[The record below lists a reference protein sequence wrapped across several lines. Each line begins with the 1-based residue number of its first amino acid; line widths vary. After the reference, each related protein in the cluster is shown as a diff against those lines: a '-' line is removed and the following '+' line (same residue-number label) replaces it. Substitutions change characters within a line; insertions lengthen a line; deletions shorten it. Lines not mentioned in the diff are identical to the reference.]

1 MKKRRGILFALG
13 IVLTLSVAV
22 PAVAAENVTG
32 TTVTQDSAENEQEQE
47 APKENSTDAAQIP
60 QIQDEEKS
68 ADAAGAEKE
77 VTPTWEKHKTDGG
90 EAWRLKLG
98 ESTDP
103 DNDGYAHDTVYT
115 NDGKT
120 YCFNEEGDMTTGYVK
135 VDASATDSS
144 ATDPSAVKL
153 DPGLY
158 YFSKE
163 GNDPSTDT
171 LGSMLKDCWAQE
183 ADENGAW
190 HYLGSDGKAVNT
202 GEKAGWQQPEED
214 WYYLKEDGTIDTSK
228 AGWVQ
233 IENVWMKAGKGVA
246 AIQKAGWY
254 QIENRWYMLKN
265 DGSRDTS
272 KVNWQQINGN
282 WYFLKADGS
291 RDTSKTGMQTGIN
304 GKTYFLNAEGVPQNG
319 FQTVNGV
326 AYYFD
331 VQAGTARQLGNN
343 WQQMNGSW
351 YWIENGRVATGWRAI
366 NGKWYY
372 LNPAD
377 GRMLTGFYKDATGQL
392 FYSDGSGAMLST
404 TGWYLMNGTWY
415 WVNGNGSLA
424 TGWIN
429 VGGTWYYMGENGAMK
444 TGWYQ
449 VNGAW
454 YYSNGSGA
462 MQTGWLNRG
471 GTWYY
476 LTGSGAMVE
485 GWAYIGGSWYYMV
498 PGNGAM
504 VGAGWHLIDNSWY
517 YMNGSGAMCSNRWIG
532 NYYVGGSGAML
543 TNTWVGS
550 YWVGADGNWIP
561 NYDPDQ
567 NAKWVQDGNTWYY
580 QRTDGSRITNS
591 WKKINGTWYYFA
603 GSGAMLTGWN
613 VVGGSWYFFNG
624 SGAMQ
629 TGWGQVDGSWY
640 YFGGDGAMKT
650 GWINDGKRN
659 YYLKPN
665 GVWKNILI
673 GVIGNNEAG
682 AATTAAKVREMGVD
696 AVIVTGGYDPSQ
708 YDGIIIPGGG
718 DLDPS
723 RYGQANTGS
732 SNIDNVL
739 DDRQIDAVK
748 RSAEAGKPVLGICK
762 GIQLVNVAFGGTL
775 NQNIGGHMGVWHSA
789 HVVAGGWLSGV
800 YSGSV
805 SVLSYHHQSIRDLA
819 PGFQVDMRAGDGTV
833 EAISNSAKRVYGVQF
848 HPEQMN
854 NDAGNRCMKQFVA
867 ICTN

>member
-1 MKKRRGILFALG
+1 MYVQKNTGGEQMKKRRGILFALG

-32 TTVTQDSAENEQEQE
+32 TTVTQDSAENEQAQK
-47 APKENSTDAAQIP
+47 APKENDTDAAQIP

-68 ADAAGAEKE
+68 ADAAGAEKK
-77 VTPTWEKHKTDGG
+77 VAPTW
-90 EAWRLKLG
+90 
-98 ESTDP
+98 
-103 DNDGYAHDTVYT
+103 TVYT

-120 YCFNEEGDMTTGYVK
+120 YKVYTIDGKTYCINEDGDMTTGYVK
-135 VDASATDSS
+135 VDASATD
-144 ATDPSAVKL
+144 PSAVKF

-190 HYLGSDGKAVNT
+190 HYLGSNGKAVNT
-202 GEKAGWQQPEED
+202 GEKTGWQQPEED

-228 AGWVQ
+228 TGWVQ
-233 IENVWMKAGKGVA
+233 IENVWMKADKGVA
-246 AIQKAGWY
+246 AIQNAGWY

-265 DGSRDTS
+265 DGTRDTS
-272 KVNWQQINGN
+272 KVNWQQINGS

-319 FQTVNGV
+319 FQIVNGV

-331 VQAGTARQLGNN
+331 VQAGTARQLENN

-351 YWIENGRVATGWRAI
+351 YWIENGRVATGWRVI
-366 NGKWYY
+366 KGKWYY

-404 TGWYLMNGTWY
+404 TGWYLLNGTWY

-476 LTGSGAMVE
+476 LTGSGAMAT
-485 GWAYIGGSWYYMV
+485 GWINLGGTWYYLN
-498 PGNGAM
+498 PGNGDMKIGWYQVNGAWYYSNGSGAMQTGWLNRGGTWYYLTGSGAMATGWINLGGTWYYLNPGNGDM
-504 VGAGWHLIDNSWY
+504 VGAGWHLINNKWY
-517 YMNGSGAMCSNRWIG
+517 YFGGSGAMYSNRWIG
-532 NYYVGGSGAML
+532 NYYVGGNGEML

-550 YWVGADGNWIP
+550 YWVGADGKWIP
-561 NYDPDQ
+561 NYDPDA
-567 NAKWVQDGNTWYY
+567 NANWVKSGNTWYY
-580 QRTDGSRITNS
+580 QRPDGSKLTNS
-591 WKKINGTWYYFA
+591 WKRIN
-603 GSGAMLTGWN
+603 
-613 VVGGSWYFFNG
+613 
-624 SGAMQ
+624 
-629 TGWGQVDGSWY
+629 GSWY
-640 YFGGDGAMKT
+640 YFGADGAMTT
-650 GWINDGKRN
+650 GWKYVDGYKFYFGTDGKMVQDVD
-659 YYLKPN
+659 K
-665 GVWKNILI
+665 LI
-673 GVIGNNEAG
+673 GKQSSYKLTVNRVKCQVTVYAANETGNYCIPVKTFTCSVG
-682 AATTAAKVREMGVD
+682 KAATPTHVGTYQTVRKSNPVELMGPSWGKYGTQINAYGDWFHSV
-696 AVIVTGGYDPSQ
+696 ACSNPDP
-708 YDGIIIPGGG
+708 
-718 DLDPS
+718 
-723 RYGQANTGS
+723 T
-732 SNIDNVL
+732 
-739 DDRQIDAVK
+739 
-748 RSAEAGKPVLGICK
+748 
-762 GIQLVNVAFGGTL
+762 
-775 NQNIGGHMGVWHSA
+775 
-789 HVVAGGWLSGV
+789 
-800 YSGSV
+800 YS
-805 SVLSYHHQSIRDLA
+805 LA
-819 PGFQVDMRAGDGTV
+819 
-833 EAISNSAKRVYGVQF
+833 
-848 HPEQMN
+848 
-854 NDAGNRCMKQFVA
+854 AGNYNMLGQPASHGCVRLCVRDAKWIYDNCGLYTTVVVSDTEYTPFDKVPTIKIPAGQNWDPTDTDA
-867 ICTN
+867 RR

>member
-32 TTVTQDSAENEQEQE
+32 TTVTFSAENEQAQE
-47 APKENSTDAAQIP
+47 ASKENDTDAAQIP

-68 ADAAGAEKE
+68 ADAAGAEKK
-77 VTPTWEKHKTDGG
+77 VAPTWEKHKTDGG

-98 ESTDP
+98 ENS
-103 DNDGYAHDTVYT
+103 YAHDTFYI

-120 YCFNEEGDMTTGYVK
+120 YYINKDGDMTTGYVK
-135 VDASATDSS
+135 VDHSATDL
-144 ATDPSAVKL
+144 SAVKF

-190 HYLGSDGKAVNT
+190 HYLGSEGKAENT
-202 GEKAGWQQPEED
+202 GKTGWQQPEED

-228 AGWVQ
+228 TGWVQ
-233 IENVWMKAGKGVA
+233 IENVWMKADKGVA
-246 AIQKAGWY
+246 AIQNAGWY

-265 DGSRDTS
+265 DGTRDTS
-272 KVNWQQINGN
+272 KVNWQQINGS

-331 VQAGTARQLGNN
+331 VQAGTARQLENN

-351 YWIENGRVATGWRAI
+351 YWIENGRVATGWKVI
-366 NGKWYY
+366 KGKWYY

-476 LTGSGAMVE
+476 LTGSGAMAT
-485 GWAYIGGSWYYMV
+485 GWINLGGTWYYLN
-498 PGNGAM
+498 PGNGDM
-504 VGAGWHLIDNSWY
+504 VGAGWHLINNQWY
-517 YMNGSGAMCSNRWIG
+517 YFGGSGAMYSNRWIG
-532 NYYVGGSGAML
+532 NYYVGGNGEML

-550 YWVGADGNWIP
+550 YWVGADGKWIP
-561 NYDPDQ
+561 NYDPDA
-567 NAKWVQDGNTWYY
+567 NANWVKSGNTWYY
-580 QRTDGSRITNS
+580 QRPDGSKLTNS
-591 WKKINGTWYYFA
+591 WKRIN
-603 GSGAMLTGWN
+603 
-613 VVGGSWYFFNG
+613 
-624 SGAMQ
+624 
-629 TGWGQVDGSWY
+629 GSWY
-640 YFGGDGAMKT
+640 YFGADGAMTT
-650 GWINDGKRN
+650 GWKYVDGYKFYFGTDGKMVQDVD
-659 YYLKPN
+659 K
-665 GVWKNILI
+665 LI
-673 GVIGNNEAG
+673 GKQSSYKLTVNRVKCQVTVYAANETGNYCIPVKTFTCSVG
-682 AATTAAKVREMGVD
+682 KAATPTHVGTYQTVRKSNPVELMGPSWGKYGTQINAYGDWFHSV
-696 AVIVTGGYDPSQ
+696 ACSNPDP
-708 YDGIIIPGGG
+708 
-718 DLDPS
+718 
-723 RYGQANTGS
+723 T
-732 SNIDNVL
+732 
-739 DDRQIDAVK
+739 
-748 RSAEAGKPVLGICK
+748 
-762 GIQLVNVAFGGTL
+762 
-775 NQNIGGHMGVWHSA
+775 
-789 HVVAGGWLSGV
+789 
-800 YSGSV
+800 YS
-805 SVLSYHHQSIRDLA
+805 LA
-819 PGFQVDMRAGDGTV
+819 
-833 EAISNSAKRVYGVQF
+833 
-848 HPEQMN
+848 
-854 NDAGNRCMKQFVA
+854 AGNYNMLGQPASHGCVRLCVRDAKWIYDNCGLYTTVVVSDTEYTPFDKVPTIKIPAGQNWDPTDTDA
-867 ICTN
+867 RR

>member
-1 MKKRRGILFALG
+1 MYVRKNTGGEQMKKRRGILFALG
-13 IVLTLSVAV
+13 IVLSLSVAV

-32 TTVTQDSAENEQEQE
+32 TTVTQDSVENEQAQE
-47 APKENSTDAAQIP
+47 ASKENETDAVQIP
-60 QIQDEEKS
+60 QIQDEEKT
-68 ADAAGAEKE
+68 ADADGKEKE
-77 VTPTWEKHKTDGG
+77 VTPTWEKYETENGDV
-90 EAWRLKLG
+90 WRLKLG
-98 ESTDP
+98 ESTPP
-103 DNDGYAHDTVYT
+103 DNDGYARDTVYT
-115 NDGKT
+115 NNGNT
-120 YCFNEEGDMTTGYVK
+120 YYINKDRDMSTGYVK
-135 VDASATDSS
+135 VDDS
-144 ATDPSAVKL
+144 ATDPSADKL
-153 DPGLY
+153 EPGLY

-163 GNDPSTDT
+163 GNDPSADT

-202 GEKAGWQQPEED
+202 GEKAGWQQPEKD

-246 AIQKAGWY
+246 TIQKAGWY

-351 YWIENGRVATGWRAI
+351 YWIENGRVATGWRVI

-449 VNGAW
+449 VKGVW

-476 LTGSGAMVE
+476 LTGSGAMAT
-485 GWAYIGGSWYYMV
+485 GWINLGGTWYYLN
-498 PGNGAM
+498 PGNGDM
-504 VGAGWHLIDNSWY
+504 VGAGWHLINNKWY
-517 YMNGSGAMCSNRWIG
+517 YFGGSGAMYSNRWIG
-532 NYYVGGSGAML
+532 NYYVGGNGEML

-550 YWVGADGNWIP
+550 YWVGADGKWIP
-561 NYDPDQ
+561 NYDPDV
-567 NAKWVQDGNTWYY
+567 NANWVKSGNTWYY
-580 QRTDGSRITNS
+580 QRPDGSKLTNS
-591 WKKINGTWYYFA
+591 WKRIN
-603 GSGAMLTGWN
+603 
-613 VVGGSWYFFNG
+613 
-624 SGAMQ
+624 
-629 TGWGQVDGSWY
+629 GSWY
-640 YFGGDGAMKT
+640 YFGADGAMTT
-650 GWINDGKRN
+650 GWKYVDGYKFYFGTDGKMVQDVD
-659 YYLKPN
+659 K
-665 GVWKNILI
+665 LI
-673 GVIGNNEAG
+673 GKQSSYRITVNRVKCQVTVYAANETGNYCIPVKTFTCSVGKAG
-682 AATTAAKVREMGVD
+682 TPTHAGTYATLKKQNPVELMGPSWGKYGTQINNYGDWFHSVACSNPDPTYALAAGNYNMLGQPASHGCVRLCVRDAKWIYDNCGLYTRVD
-696 AVIVTGGYDPSQ
+696 ISDTEYTPFDKAPTIKIPASQNWDP
-708 YDGIIIPGGG
+708 
-718 DLDPS
+718 
-723 RYGQANTGS
+723 T
-732 SNIDNVL
+732 
-739 DDRQIDAVK
+739 DA
-748 RSAEAGKPVLGICK
+748 
-762 GIQLVNVAFGGTL
+762 
-775 NQNIGGHMGVWHSA
+775 
-789 HVVAGGWLSGV
+789 
-800 YSGSV
+800 
-805 SVLSYHHQSIRDLA
+805 D
-819 PGFQVDMRAGDGTV
+819 
-833 EAISNSAKRVYGVQF
+833 AKR
-848 HPEQMN
+848 
-854 NDAGNRCMKQFVA
+854 
-867 ICTN
+867 

>member
-32 TTVTQDSAENEQEQE
+32 TTVTQDSAENEKKQET
-47 APKENSTDAAQIP
+47 PKENEKDAAQIP

-68 ADAAGAEKE
+68 ADTAGAEKK
-77 VTPTWEKHKTDGG
+77 VAPTWEKHNTNGG

-98 ESTDP
+98 
-103 DNDGYAHDTVYT
+103 DGYSYDTVYIIDGKT
-115 NDGKT
+115 YYVYTIDGKT
-120 YCFNEEGDMTTGYVK
+120 YCINEGGDMTTGYVK
-135 VDASATDSS
+135 VDDSATG
-144 ATDPSAVKL
+144 PE
-153 DPGLY
+153 LY

-190 HYLGSDGKAVNT
+190 HYLGSNGKAENT
-202 GEKAGWQQPEED
+202 GKKTGWQQPEED

-228 AGWVQ
+228 TGWVQ
-233 IENVWMKAGKGVA
+233 IENVWMKADKGVA
-246 AIQKAGWY
+246 AIQNAGWY

-265 DGSRDTS
+265 DGTRDTS
-272 KVNWQQINGN
+272 KVNWQQINGS

-331 VQAGTARQLGNN
+331 VQAGTARQLENN

-351 YWIENGRVATGWRAI
+351 YWIENGRVATGWRVI

-476 LTGSGAMVE
+476 LTGSGAMAT
-485 GWAYIGGSWYYMV
+485 GWINLGGTWYYLN
-498 PGNGAM
+498 PGNGDM
-504 VGAGWHLIDNSWY
+504 VGAGWHLINNKWY
-517 YMNGSGAMCSNRWIG
+517 YFGGSGAMYSHRWIG
-532 NYYVGGSGAML
+532 NYYVGGNGEML

-550 YWVGADGNWIP
+550 YWVGADGKWIP
-561 NYDPDQ
+561 NYDPDA
-567 NAKWVQDGNTWYY
+567 NANWVKSGNTWYY
-580 QRTDGSRITNS
+580 QRPDGSRLTNS
-591 WKKINGTWYYFA
+591 WKRIN
-603 GSGAMLTGWN
+603 
-613 VVGGSWYFFNG
+613 
-624 SGAMQ
+624 
-629 TGWGQVDGSWY
+629 GSWY
-640 YFGGDGAMKT
+640 YFGADGAMTT
-650 GWINDGKRN
+650 GWKYVDGYKFYFGTDGKM
-659 YYLKPN
+659 
-665 GVWKNILI
+665 VQDVDSLI
-673 GVIGNNEAG
+673 GKQSSYKLTVNRVKCQVTAYAANETGNYCIPVKTFTCSVG
-682 AATTAAKVREMGVD
+682 KAATPTHVGTYQTVRKSNPVELMGPSWGKYGTQINAYGDWFHSV
-696 AVIVTGGYDPSQ
+696 ACSNPDP
-708 YDGIIIPGGG
+708 
-718 DLDPS
+718 
-723 RYGQANTGS
+723 T
-732 SNIDNVL
+732 
-739 DDRQIDAVK
+739 
-748 RSAEAGKPVLGICK
+748 
-762 GIQLVNVAFGGTL
+762 
-775 NQNIGGHMGVWHSA
+775 
-789 HVVAGGWLSGV
+789 
-800 YSGSV
+800 YS
-805 SVLSYHHQSIRDLA
+805 LA
-819 PGFQVDMRAGDGTV
+819 
-833 EAISNSAKRVYGVQF
+833 
-848 HPEQMN
+848 
-854 NDAGNRCMKQFVA
+854 AGNYNMLGQPASHGCVRLCVRDAKWIYDNCGLYTTVVVSDTEYTPFDKVPTIKIPAGQNWDPTDTDA
-867 ICTN
+867 RR

>member
-13 IVLTLSVAV
+13 IVLSLSVAV

-32 TTVTQDSAENEQEQE
+32 TTVTQDSVENEQAQE
-47 APKENSTDAAQIP
+47 ASKENETDAAQIP
-60 QIQDEEKS
+60 QIQDEEKT
-68 ADAAGAEKE
+68 ADADGKEKE
-77 VTPTWEKHKTDGG
+77 VTPTWEKYETENGDV
-90 EAWRLKLG
+90 WRLKLG
-98 ESTDP
+98 ESTPP
-103 DNDGYAHDTVYT
+103 DNDGYARDTVYT
-115 NDGKT
+115 NNGNTYYINKDG
-120 YCFNEEGDMTTGYVK
+120 NMSTGYVK
-135 VDASATDSS
+135 VDDS
-144 ATDPSAVKL
+144 ATDPSADKL
-153 DPGLY
+153 EPGLY

-163 GNDPSTDT
+163 GNDPSADT

-202 GEKAGWQQPEED
+202 GEKAGWQQPEKD

-246 AIQKAGWY
+246 TIQKAGWY

-351 YWIENGRVATGWRAI
+351 YWIENGRVATGWRVI
-366 NGKWYY
+366 KGKWYY

-449 VNGAW
+449 VKGVW

-462 MQTGWLNRG
+462 MVTGWLNRG

-476 LTGSGAMVE
+476 LTGSGAMAT
-485 GWAYIGGSWYYMV
+485 GWINLGGTWYYLN
-498 PGNGAM
+498 PGNGDM
-504 VGAGWHLIDNSWY
+504 VGAGWHLINNKWY
-517 YMNGSGAMCSNRWIG
+517 YFGGSGAMYSNRWIG
-532 NYYVGGSGAML
+532 NYYVGGNGEML

-550 YWVGADGNWIP
+550 YWVGADGKWIP
-561 NYDPDQ
+561 NYDPDV
-567 NAKWVQDGNTWYY
+567 NANWVKSGNTWYY
-580 QRTDGSRITNS
+580 QRPDGSKLTNS
-591 WKKINGTWYYFA
+591 WKRIN
-603 GSGAMLTGWN
+603 
-613 VVGGSWYFFNG
+613 
-624 SGAMQ
+624 
-629 TGWGQVDGSWY
+629 GSWY
-640 YFGGDGAMKT
+640 YFGADGAMTT
-650 GWINDGKRN
+650 GWKYVDGYKFYFGTDGKMVQDVD
-659 YYLKPN
+659 K
-665 GVWKNILI
+665 LI
-673 GVIGNNEAG
+673 GKQSSYRITVNRVKCQVTVYAANETGNYCIPVKTFTCSVGKAG
-682 AATTAAKVREMGVD
+682 TPTHAGTYATLKKQNPVELMGPSWGKYGTQINNYGDWFHSVACSNPDPTYALAAGNYNMLGQPASHGCVRLCVRDAKWIYDNCGLYTRVD
-696 AVIVTGGYDPSQ
+696 ISDTEYTPFDKAPTIKIPASQNWDP
-708 YDGIIIPGGG
+708 
-718 DLDPS
+718 
-723 RYGQANTGS
+723 T
-732 SNIDNVL
+732 
-739 DDRQIDAVK
+739 DA
-748 RSAEAGKPVLGICK
+748 
-762 GIQLVNVAFGGTL
+762 
-775 NQNIGGHMGVWHSA
+775 
-789 HVVAGGWLSGV
+789 
-800 YSGSV
+800 
-805 SVLSYHHQSIRDLA
+805 D
-819 PGFQVDMRAGDGTV
+819 
-833 EAISNSAKRVYGVQF
+833 AKR
-848 HPEQMN
+848 
-854 NDAGNRCMKQFVA
+854 
-867 ICTN
+867 

>member
-32 TTVTQDSAENEQEQE
+32 TTVTQDSVENEQEQE
-47 APKENSTDAAQIP
+47 ASKENETDAAQIP

-77 VTPTWEKHKTDGG
+77 VAPTWEKHETENGD
-90 EAWRLKLG
+90 AWRLKLG
-98 ESTDP
+98 ESTPP
-103 DNDGYAHDTVYT
+103 DNDGYARDTVYT
-115 NDGKT
+115 NNGNT
-120 YCFNEEGDMTTGYVK
+120 YYINKDGDMSIGYVK
-135 VDASATDSS
+135 VDDS
-144 ATDPSAVKL
+144 ATDPSADKL
-153 DPGLY
+153 EPGLY

-163 GNDPSTDT
+163 GNDPSADT

-202 GEKAGWQQPEED
+202 GEKAGWQQPEKD

-351 YWIENGRVATGWRAI
+351 YWIENGRVATGWRVI

-449 VNGAW
+449 VKGVW

-462 MQTGWLNRG
+462 MVTGWLNRG

-476 LTGSGAMVE
+476 LTGSGAMAT
-485 GWAYIGGSWYYMV
+485 GWINLGGTWYYLN
-498 PGNGAM
+498 PGNGDM
-504 VGAGWHLIDNSWY
+504 VGAGWHLINNKWY
-517 YMNGSGAMCSNRWIG
+517 YFGGSGAMYSNRWIG
-532 NYYVGGSGAML
+532 NYYVGGNGEML

-550 YWVGADGNWIP
+550 YWVGADGKWIP
-561 NYDPDQ
+561 NYDPDV
-567 NAKWVQDGNTWYY
+567 NANWVKSGNTWYY
-580 QRTDGSRITNS
+580 QRPDGSKLTNS
-591 WKKINGTWYYFA
+591 WKRIN
-603 GSGAMLTGWN
+603 
-613 VVGGSWYFFNG
+613 
-624 SGAMQ
+624 
-629 TGWGQVDGSWY
+629 GSWY
-640 YFGGDGAMKT
+640 YFGADGAMTT
-650 GWINDGKRN
+650 GWKYVDGYKFYFGTDGKMVQDVD
-659 YYLKPN
+659 K
-665 GVWKNILI
+665 LI
-673 GVIGNNEAG
+673 GKQSSYRITVNRVKCQVTVYAANETGNYCIPVKTFTCSVGKAG
-682 AATTAAKVREMGVD
+682 TPTHAGTYATLKKQNPVELMGPSWGKYGTQINNYGDWFHSVACSNPDPTYALAAGNYNMLGQPASHGCVRLCVRDAKWIYDNCGLYTRVD
-696 AVIVTGGYDPSQ
+696 ISDTEYTPFDKAPTIKIPASQNWDP
-708 YDGIIIPGGG
+708 
-718 DLDPS
+718 
-723 RYGQANTGS
+723 T
-732 SNIDNVL
+732 
-739 DDRQIDAVK
+739 DA
-748 RSAEAGKPVLGICK
+748 
-762 GIQLVNVAFGGTL
+762 
-775 NQNIGGHMGVWHSA
+775 
-789 HVVAGGWLSGV
+789 
-800 YSGSV
+800 
-805 SVLSYHHQSIRDLA
+805 D
-819 PGFQVDMRAGDGTV
+819 
-833 EAISNSAKRVYGVQF
+833 AKR
-848 HPEQMN
+848 
-854 NDAGNRCMKQFVA
+854 
-867 ICTN
+867 

>member
-47 APKENSTDAAQIP
+47 APKENNTDAAQIP

-68 ADAAGAEKE
+68 ADAAGAEKK
-77 VTPTWEKHKTDGG
+77 VAPTWEKHKTDGG
-90 EAWRLKLG
+90 EVWRLKLG
-98 ESTDP
+98 ENS
-103 DNDGYAHDTVYT
+103 YAHDTFYT

-120 YCFNEEGDMTTGYVK
+120 YYINKDGDMTTGYVK
-135 VDASATDSS
+135 VDAS

-228 AGWVQ
+228 TGWVQ
-233 IENVWMKAGKGVA
+233 IENVWMKADKGVA
-246 AIQKAGWY
+246 AIQNAGWY

-265 DGSRDTS
+265 DGTRDTS
-272 KVNWQQINGN
+272 KVNWQQINGS

-343 WQQMNGSW
+343 WQQMNGAW
-351 YWIENGRVATGWRAI
+351 YWIENGRVATGWRVI

-476 LTGSGAMVE
+476 LTGSGAMAT
-485 GWAYIGGSWYYMV
+485 GWINLGGTWYYLN
-498 PGNGAM
+498 PGNGDM
-504 VGAGWHLIDNSWY
+504 VGAGWHLINNKWY
-517 YMNGSGAMCSNRWIG
+517 YFGGSGAMYSNRWIG
-532 NYYVGGSGAML
+532 NYYVGGNGEML

-550 YWVGADGNWIP
+550 YWVGADGKWIP
-561 NYDPDQ
+561 NYDPDA
-567 NAKWVQDGNTWYY
+567 NANWVKSGNTWYY
-580 QRTDGSRITNS
+580 QRPDGSKLTNS
-591 WKKINGTWYYFA
+591 WKRIN
-603 GSGAMLTGWN
+603 
-613 VVGGSWYFFNG
+613 
-624 SGAMQ
+624 
-629 TGWGQVDGSWY
+629 GSWY
-640 YFGGDGAMKT
+640 YFGADGAMTT
-650 GWINDGKRN
+650 GWKYVDGYKFYFGTDGKM
-659 YYLKPN
+659 
-665 GVWKNILI
+665 VQDVDSLI
-673 GVIGNNEAG
+673 GKQSSYKLTVNRVKCQVTAYAANETGNYCIPVKTFTCSVG
-682 AATTAAKVREMGVD
+682 KAATPTHVGTYQTLRKSNPVELMGPSWGKYGTQINAYGDWFHSV
-696 AVIVTGGYDPSQ
+696 ACSNPDP
-708 YDGIIIPGGG
+708 
-718 DLDPS
+718 
-723 RYGQANTGS
+723 T
-732 SNIDNVL
+732 
-739 DDRQIDAVK
+739 
-748 RSAEAGKPVLGICK
+748 
-762 GIQLVNVAFGGTL
+762 
-775 NQNIGGHMGVWHSA
+775 
-789 HVVAGGWLSGV
+789 
-800 YSGSV
+800 YS
-805 SVLSYHHQSIRDLA
+805 LA
-819 PGFQVDMRAGDGTV
+819 
-833 EAISNSAKRVYGVQF
+833 
-848 HPEQMN
+848 
-854 NDAGNRCMKQFVA
+854 AGNYNMLGQPASHGCVRLCVRDAKWIYDNCGLYTTVVVSDTEYTPFDKVPTIKIPAGQNWDPTDTDA
-867 ICTN
+867 RR

>member
-1 MKKRRGILFALG
+1 MYVRKNTGGEQMKKRRGILFALG

-32 TTVTQDSAENEQEQE
+32 TTVTQDSVENEQEQE
-47 APKENSTDAAQIP
+47 ASKENETDAAQIP

-77 VTPTWEKHKTDGG
+77 VAPTWEKHKTDGG

-98 ESTDP
+98 ESTAP

-115 NDGKT
+115 NDGKIYYVYTIDGKT
-120 YCFNEEGDMTTGYVK
+120 YCINKDGDMTTGYVK
-135 VDASATDSS
+135 VDASATDPS

-190 HYLGSDGKAVNT
+190 YYLGSDGKTKNT
-202 GEKAGWQQPEED
+202 GEKTGWQQPEED

-228 AGWVQ
+228 TGWVQ
-233 IENVWMKAGKGVA
+233 IENVWMKADKGVA
-246 AIQKAGWY
+246 AIQNAGWY

-265 DGSRDTS
+265 DGTRDTS
-272 KVNWQQINGN
+272 KVNWQQINGS

-319 FQTVNGV
+319 FQIVNGV

-343 WQQMNGSW
+343 WQQMNGAW
-351 YWIENGRVATGWRAI
+351 YWIENGRVATGWRVI

-449 VNGAW
+449 VKGVW

-476 LTGSGAMVE
+476 LTGSGAMAT
-485 GWAYIGGSWYYMV
+485 GWINLGGTWYYLN
-498 PGNGAM
+498 PGNGDM
-504 VGAGWHLIDNSWY
+504 VGAGWHLINNQWY
-517 YMNGSGAMCSNRWIG
+517 YFGGSGAMYSNRWIG
-532 NYYVGGSGAML
+532 NYYVGGNGNML
-543 TNTWVGS
+543 SNTWVGS
-550 YWVGADGNWIP
+550 YWVGADGKWIP
-561 NYDPDQ
+561 NYDPDA
-567 NAKWVQDGNTWYY
+567 NANWVKSGNTWYY
-580 QRTDGSRITNS
+580 QRPDGSKLTNS
-591 WKKINGTWYYFA
+591 WKRIN
-603 GSGAMLTGWN
+603 
-613 VVGGSWYFFNG
+613 
-624 SGAMQ
+624 
-629 TGWGQVDGSWY
+629 GSWY
-640 YFGGDGAMKT
+640 YFGADGAMTT
-650 GWINDGKRN
+650 GWKYVDGYKFYFGTDGKMVQDVD
-659 YYLKPN
+659 K
-665 GVWKNILI
+665 LI
-673 GVIGNNEAG
+673 GKQSSYKLTVNRVKCQVTVYAANETGNYCIPVKTFTCSVG
-682 AATTAAKVREMGVD
+682 KAATPTHVGTYQTVRKSNPVELMGPSWGKYGTQINAYGDWFHSV
-696 AVIVTGGYDPSQ
+696 ACSNPDP
-708 YDGIIIPGGG
+708 
-718 DLDPS
+718 
-723 RYGQANTGS
+723 T
-732 SNIDNVL
+732 
-739 DDRQIDAVK
+739 
-748 RSAEAGKPVLGICK
+748 
-762 GIQLVNVAFGGTL
+762 
-775 NQNIGGHMGVWHSA
+775 
-789 HVVAGGWLSGV
+789 
-800 YSGSV
+800 YS
-805 SVLSYHHQSIRDLA
+805 LA
-819 PGFQVDMRAGDGTV
+819 
-833 EAISNSAKRVYGVQF
+833 
-848 HPEQMN
+848 
-854 NDAGNRCMKQFVA
+854 AGNYNMLGQPASHGCVRLCVRDAKWIYDNCGLYTTVVVSDTEYTPFDKVPTIKIPAGQNWDPTDTDA
-867 ICTN
+867 RR

>member
-449 VNGAW
+449 VKGVW

-462 MQTGWLNRG
+462 MVTGWLNRG

-476 LTGSGAMVE
+476 LTGSGAMAT
-485 GWAYIGGSWYYMV
+485 GWINLGGTWYYLN
-498 PGNGAM
+498 PGNGDM
-504 VGAGWHLIDNSWY
+504 VGAGWHLINNKWY
-517 YMNGSGAMCSNRWIG
+517 YFGGSGAMYSNRWIG
-532 NYYVGGSGAML
+532 NYYVGGNGEML

-550 YWVGADGNWIP
+550 YWVGADGKWIP
-561 NYDPDQ
+561 NYDPDV
-567 NAKWVQDGNTWYY
+567 NANWVKSGNTWYY
-580 QRTDGSRITNS
+580 QRPDGSKLTNS
-591 WKKINGTWYYFA
+591 WKRIN
-603 GSGAMLTGWN
+603 
-613 VVGGSWYFFNG
+613 
-624 SGAMQ
+624 
-629 TGWGQVDGSWY
+629 GSWY
-640 YFGGDGAMKT
+640 YFGADGAMTT
-650 GWINDGKRN
+650 GWKYVDGYKFYFGTDGKMVQDVD
-659 YYLKPN
+659 K
-665 GVWKNILI
+665 LI
-673 GVIGNNEAG
+673 GKQSSYRITVNRVKCQVTVYAANETGNYCIPVKTFTCSVGKAG
-682 AATTAAKVREMGVD
+682 TPTHAGTYATLKKQNPVELMGPSWGKYGTQINNYGDWFHSVACSNPDPTYALAAGNYNMLGQPASHGCVRLCVRDAKWIYDNCGLYTRVD
-696 AVIVTGGYDPSQ
+696 ISDTEYTPFDKAPTIKIPASQNWDP
-708 YDGIIIPGGG
+708 
-718 DLDPS
+718 
-723 RYGQANTGS
+723 T
-732 SNIDNVL
+732 
-739 DDRQIDAVK
+739 DA
-748 RSAEAGKPVLGICK
+748 
-762 GIQLVNVAFGGTL
+762 
-775 NQNIGGHMGVWHSA
+775 
-789 HVVAGGWLSGV
+789 
-800 YSGSV
+800 
-805 SVLSYHHQSIRDLA
+805 D
-819 PGFQVDMRAGDGTV
+819 
-833 EAISNSAKRVYGVQF
+833 AKR
-848 HPEQMN
+848 
-854 NDAGNRCMKQFVA
+854 
-867 ICTN
+867 

>member
-13 IVLTLSVAV
+13 IVLSLSVAV

-32 TTVTQDSAENEQEQE
+32 TTVTQDSVENEQEQE
-47 APKENSTDAAQIP
+47 ASKENETDAAQIP

-77 VTPTWEKHKTDGG
+77 VAPTWEKHKTDGG
-90 EAWRLKLG
+90 EVWRLKLG
-98 ESTDP
+98 ENS
-103 DNDGYAHDTVYT
+103 YAHDTFYT

-120 YCFNEEGDMTTGYVK
+120 YYINKDGDMTTGYVK
-135 VDASATDSS
+135 VDASATDPS

-228 AGWVQ
+228 TGWVQ
-233 IENVWMKAGKGVA
+233 IENVWMKADKGVA
-246 AIQKAGWY
+246 AIQNAGWY

-265 DGSRDTS
+265 DGTRDTS
-272 KVNWQQINGN
+272 KVNWQQINGS

-343 WQQMNGSW
+343 WQQMNGAW
-351 YWIENGRVATGWRAI
+351 YWIENGRVATGWRVI

-404 TGWYLMNGTWY
+404 TGWYLLNGTWY

-429 VGGTWYYMGENGAMK
+429 VGGTWYYLGENGAMK

-476 LTGSGAMVE
+476 LTGSGAMAT
-485 GWAYIGGSWYYMV
+485 GWINLGGTWYYLN
-498 PGNGAM
+498 PGNGDM
-504 VGAGWHLIDNSWY
+504 MGAGWHLINNKWY
-517 YMNGSGAMCSNRWIG
+517 YFGGSGAMYSNRWIG
-532 NYYVGGSGAML
+532 NYYVGGNGDML

-550 YWVGADGNWIP
+550 YWVGADGKWIP
-561 NYDPDQ
+561 NYDPDA
-567 NAKWVQDGNTWYY
+567 NANWVKSGNTWYY
-580 QRTDGSRITNS
+580 QRPDGSKLTNS
-591 WKKINGTWYYFA
+591 WKRIN
-603 GSGAMLTGWN
+603 
-613 VVGGSWYFFNG
+613 
-624 SGAMQ
+624 
-629 TGWGQVDGSWY
+629 GSWY
-640 YFGGDGAMKT
+640 YFGADGAMTT
-650 GWINDGKRN
+650 GWKYVDGYKFYFGTDGKM
-659 YYLKPN
+659 
-665 GVWKNILI
+665 VQDVDSLI
-673 GVIGNNEAG
+673 GKQSSYKLTVNRVKCQVTAYAANETGNYCIPVKTFTCSVG
-682 AATTAAKVREMGVD
+682 KAATPTHVGTYQTLRKSNPVELMGPSWGKYGTQINAYGDWFHSV
-696 AVIVTGGYDPSQ
+696 ACSNPDP
-708 YDGIIIPGGG
+708 
-718 DLDPS
+718 
-723 RYGQANTGS
+723 T
-732 SNIDNVL
+732 
-739 DDRQIDAVK
+739 
-748 RSAEAGKPVLGICK
+748 
-762 GIQLVNVAFGGTL
+762 
-775 NQNIGGHMGVWHSA
+775 
-789 HVVAGGWLSGV
+789 
-800 YSGSV
+800 YS
-805 SVLSYHHQSIRDLA
+805 LA
-819 PGFQVDMRAGDGTV
+819 
-833 EAISNSAKRVYGVQF
+833 
-848 HPEQMN
+848 
-854 NDAGNRCMKQFVA
+854 AGNYNMLGQPASHGCVRLCVRDAKWIYDNCGLYTTVVVSDTEYTPFDKVPTIKIPAGQNWDPTDTDA
-867 ICTN
+867 RR

>member
-32 TTVTQDSAENEQEQE
+32 TTVTQDSVENEQEQE
-47 APKENSTDAAQIP
+47 ASKENETDAAQIP

-77 VTPTWEKHKTDGG
+77 VAPTWEKHETENGD
-90 EAWRLKLG
+90 AWRLKLG
-98 ESTDP
+98 ESTPP
-103 DNDGYAHDTVYT
+103 DNDGYARDTVYT
-115 NDGKT
+115 NNGNT
-120 YCFNEEGDMTTGYVK
+120 YYINKDGDMSIGYVK
-135 VDASATDSS
+135 VDDS
-144 ATDPSAVKL
+144 ATDPSADKL
-153 DPGLY
+153 EPGLY

-163 GNDPSTDT
+163 GNDPSVDT

-202 GEKAGWQQPEED
+202 GEKAGWQQPEKD
-214 WYYLKEDGTIDTSK
+214 WYYLKEEGTIDTSK

-351 YWIENGRVATGWRAI
+351 YWIENGRVATGWRVI

-404 TGWYLMNGTWY
+404 TGWYLLNGTWY

-449 VNGAW
+449 VKGVW

-462 MQTGWLNRG
+462 MVTGWLNRG

-476 LTGSGAMVE
+476 LTGSGAMAT
-485 GWAYIGGSWYYMV
+485 GWINLGGTWYYLN
-498 PGNGAM
+498 PGNGDM
-504 VGAGWHLIDNSWY
+504 VGAGWHLINNKWY
-517 YMNGSGAMCSNRWIG
+517 YFGGSGAMYSNRWIG
-532 NYYVGGSGAML
+532 NYYVGGNGEML

-550 YWVGADGNWIP
+550 YWVGADGKWIP
-561 NYDPDQ
+561 NYDPDV
-567 NAKWVQDGNTWYY
+567 NANWVKSGNTWYY
-580 QRTDGSRITNS
+580 QRPDGSKLTNS
-591 WKKINGTWYYFA
+591 WKRIN
-603 GSGAMLTGWN
+603 
-613 VVGGSWYFFNG
+613 
-624 SGAMQ
+624 
-629 TGWGQVDGSWY
+629 GSWY
-640 YFGGDGAMKT
+640 YFGADGAMTT
-650 GWINDGKRN
+650 GWKYVDGYKFYFGTDGKMVQDVD
-659 YYLKPN
+659 K
-665 GVWKNILI
+665 LI
-673 GVIGNNEAG
+673 GKQSSYRITVNRVKCQVTVYAANETGNYCIPVKTFTCSVGKAG
-682 AATTAAKVREMGVD
+682 TPTHAGTYATLKKQNPVELMGPSWGKYGTQINNYGDWFHSVACSNPDPTYALAAGNYNMLGQPASHGCVRLCVRDAKWIYDNCGLYTRVD
-696 AVIVTGGYDPSQ
+696 ISDTEYTPFDKAPTIKIPASQNWDP
-708 YDGIIIPGGG
+708 
-718 DLDPS
+718 
-723 RYGQANTGS
+723 T
-732 SNIDNVL
+732 
-739 DDRQIDAVK
+739 DA
-748 RSAEAGKPVLGICK
+748 
-762 GIQLVNVAFGGTL
+762 
-775 NQNIGGHMGVWHSA
+775 
-789 HVVAGGWLSGV
+789 
-800 YSGSV
+800 
-805 SVLSYHHQSIRDLA
+805 D
-819 PGFQVDMRAGDGTV
+819 
-833 EAISNSAKRVYGVQF
+833 AKR
-848 HPEQMN
+848 
-854 NDAGNRCMKQFVA
+854 
-867 ICTN
+867 

>member
-1 MKKRRGILFALG
+1 MYVRKNTGGEQMKKRRGILFALG

-60 QIQDEEKS
+60 QIQDEEKT
-68 ADAAGAEKE
+68 ADADGKEKE
-77 VTPTWEKHKTDGG
+77 VTPTWEKYETENGDV
-90 EAWRLKLG
+90 WRLKLG
-98 ESTDP
+98 ESTPP
-103 DNDGYAHDTVYT
+103 DNDGYARDTVYT
-115 NDGKT
+115 NNGNT
-120 YCFNEEGDMTTGYVK
+120 YYINKDGDMSTGYVK
-135 VDASATDSS
+135 VDDS
-144 ATDPSAVKL
+144 ATDPSADKL
-153 DPGLY
+153 EPGLY

-163 GNDPSTDT
+163 GNDPSADT

-202 GEKAGWQQPEED
+202 GEKAGWQQPEKD
-214 WYYLKEDGTIDTSK
+214 WYYLKEDGTIDTS
-228 AGWVQ
+228 
-233 IENVWMKAGKGVA
+233 
-246 AIQKAGWY
+246 KAGWY

-351 YWIENGRVATGWRAI
+351 YWIENGRVATGWRVI

-449 VNGAW
+449 VKGVW

-476 LTGSGAMVE
+476 LTGSGAMAT
-485 GWAYIGGSWYYMV
+485 GWINLGGTWYYLN
-498 PGNGAM
+498 PGNGDM
-504 VGAGWHLIDNSWY
+504 VGAGWHLINNKWY
-517 YMNGSGAMCSNRWIG
+517 YFGGSGAMYSNRWIG
-532 NYYVGGSGAML
+532 NYYVGGNGEML

-550 YWVGADGNWIP
+550 YWVGADGKWIP
-561 NYDPDQ
+561 NYDPDV
-567 NAKWVQDGNTWYY
+567 NANWVKSGNTWYY
-580 QRTDGSRITNS
+580 QRPDGSKLTNS
-591 WKKINGTWYYFA
+591 WKRIN
-603 GSGAMLTGWN
+603 
-613 VVGGSWYFFNG
+613 
-624 SGAMQ
+624 
-629 TGWGQVDGSWY
+629 GSWY
-640 YFGGDGAMKT
+640 YFGADGAMTT
-650 GWINDGKRN
+650 GWKYVDGYKFYFGTDGKMVQDVD
-659 YYLKPN
+659 K
-665 GVWKNILI
+665 LI
-673 GVIGNNEAG
+673 GKQSSYRITVNRVKCQVTVYAANETGNYCIPVKTFTCSVGKAG
-682 AATTAAKVREMGVD
+682 TPTHAGTYATLKKQNPVELMGPSWGKYGTQINNYGDWFHSVACSNPDPTYALAAGNYNMLGQPASHGCVRLCVRDAKWIYDNCGLYTRVD
-696 AVIVTGGYDPSQ
+696 ISDTEYTPFDKAPTIKIPASQNWDP
-708 YDGIIIPGGG
+708 
-718 DLDPS
+718 
-723 RYGQANTGS
+723 T
-732 SNIDNVL
+732 
-739 DDRQIDAVK
+739 DA
-748 RSAEAGKPVLGICK
+748 
-762 GIQLVNVAFGGTL
+762 
-775 NQNIGGHMGVWHSA
+775 
-789 HVVAGGWLSGV
+789 
-800 YSGSV
+800 
-805 SVLSYHHQSIRDLA
+805 D
-819 PGFQVDMRAGDGTV
+819 
-833 EAISNSAKRVYGVQF
+833 AKR
-848 HPEQMN
+848 
-854 NDAGNRCMKQFVA
+854 
-867 ICTN
+867 

>member
-1 MKKRRGILFALG
+1 MKKRRSILFALG

-47 APKENSTDAAQIP
+47 APKENNTDAAQIP

-98 ESTDP
+98 ENTDP

-120 YCFNEEGDMTTGYVK
+120 YYINEDGDMTTGYVK
-135 VDASATDSS
+135 VDDS
-144 ATDPSAVKL
+144 ATDPSADKL
-153 DPGLY
+153 EPGLY

-163 GNDPSTDT
+163 GNDPSADT

-228 AGWVQ
+228 TGWVQ
-233 IENVWMKAGKGVA
+233 IENVWMKADKGVA
-246 AIQKAGWY
+246 AIQNAGWY

-265 DGSRDTS
+265 DGTRDTS
-272 KVNWQQINGN
+272 KVNWQQINGS
-282 WYFLKADGS
+282 WYFLKTDGS

-351 YWIENGRVATGWRAI
+351 YWIENGRVATGWRVI

-404 TGWYLMNGTWY
+404 TGWYLLNGTWY

-476 LTGSGAMVE
+476 LTGSGAMAT
-485 GWAYIGGSWYYMV
+485 GWINLGGTWYYLN
-498 PGNGAM
+498 PGNGDM
-504 VGAGWHLIDNSWY
+504 VGAGWHLINNKWY
-517 YMNGSGAMCSNRWIG
+517 YFGGSGDMYSNRWIG
-532 NYYVGGSGAML
+532 NYYVGGNGEML

-550 YWVGADGNWIP
+550 YWVGADGKWIP
-561 NYDPDQ
+561 NYDPDA
-567 NAKWVQDGNTWYY
+567 NANWVKSGNTWYY
-580 QRTDGSRITNS
+580 QRPDGSKLTNS
-591 WKKINGTWYYFA
+591 WKRIN
-603 GSGAMLTGWN
+603 
-613 VVGGSWYFFNG
+613 
-624 SGAMQ
+624 
-629 TGWGQVDGSWY
+629 GSWY
-640 YFGGDGAMKT
+640 YFGADGAMTT
-650 GWINDGKRN
+650 GWKYVDGYKFYFGTDGKMVQDVD
-659 YYLKPN
+659 K
-665 GVWKNILI
+665 LI
-673 GVIGNNEAG
+673 GKQSSYRITVNRVKCQVTVYAANETGNYCIPVKTFTCSVGKAG
-682 AATTAAKVREMGVD
+682 TPTHAGTYATLKKQNPVELMGPSWGKYGTQINNYGDWFHSVACSNPDPTYALAAGNYNMLGQPASHGCVRLCVRDAKWIYDNCGLYTRVD
-696 AVIVTGGYDPSQ
+696 ISDTEYTPFDKAPTIKIPAGQNWDP
-708 YDGIIIPGGG
+708 
-718 DLDPS
+718 
-723 RYGQANTGS
+723 T
-732 SNIDNVL
+732 
-739 DDRQIDAVK
+739 DA
-748 RSAEAGKPVLGICK
+748 
-762 GIQLVNVAFGGTL
+762 
-775 NQNIGGHMGVWHSA
+775 
-789 HVVAGGWLSGV
+789 
-800 YSGSV
+800 
-805 SVLSYHHQSIRDLA
+805 D
-819 PGFQVDMRAGDGTV
+819 
-833 EAISNSAKRVYGVQF
+833 AKR
-848 HPEQMN
+848 
-854 NDAGNRCMKQFVA
+854 
-867 ICTN
+867 

>member
-1 MKKRRGILFALG
+1 MYVQKNTGGEQMKKRRGILFALG

-60 QIQDEEKS
+60 QIQDEEKT
-68 ADAAGAEKE
+68 ADADGKEKE
-77 VTPTWEKHKTDGG
+77 VTPTWEKYETENGDV
-90 EAWRLKLG
+90 WRLKLG
-98 ESTDP
+98 ESTPP
-103 DNDGYAHDTVYT
+103 DNDGYARDTVYT
-115 NDGKT
+115 NNGNT
-120 YCFNEEGDMTTGYVK
+120 YYINKDGDMSTGYVK
-135 VDASATDSS
+135 VDDS
-144 ATDPSAVKL
+144 ATDPSADKL
-153 DPGLY
+153 EPGLY

-163 GNDPSTDT
+163 GNDPSADT

-202 GEKAGWQQPEED
+202 GEKAGWQQPEKD

-246 AIQKAGWY
+246 TIQKAGWY

-351 YWIENGRVATGWRAI
+351 YWIENGRVATGWRVI

-449 VNGAW
+449 VKGAW

-476 LTGSGAMVE
+476 LTGSGAMAT
-485 GWAYIGGSWYYMV
+485 GWINLGGTWYYLN
-498 PGNGAM
+498 PGNGDM
-504 VGAGWHLIDNSWY
+504 VGAGWHLINNKWY
-517 YMNGSGAMCSNRWIG
+517 YFGGSGAMYSNRWIG
-532 NYYVGGSGAML
+532 NYYVGGNGEML

-550 YWVGADGNWIP
+550 YWVGADGKWIP
-561 NYDPDQ
+561 NYDPDV
-567 NAKWVQDGNTWYY
+567 NANWVKSGNTWYY
-580 QRTDGSRITNS
+580 QRPDGSKLTNS
-591 WKKINGTWYYFA
+591 WKRIN
-603 GSGAMLTGWN
+603 
-613 VVGGSWYFFNG
+613 
-624 SGAMQ
+624 
-629 TGWGQVDGSWY
+629 GSWY
-640 YFGGDGAMKT
+640 YFGADGAMTT
-650 GWINDGKRN
+650 GWKYVDGYKFYFGTDGKMVQDVD
-659 YYLKPN
+659 K
-665 GVWKNILI
+665 LI
-673 GVIGNNEAG
+673 GKQSSYRITVNRVKCQVTVYAANETGNYCIPVKTFTCSVGKAG
-682 AATTAAKVREMGVD
+682 TPTHAGTYATLKKQNPVELMGPSWGKYGTQINNYGDWFHSVACSNPDPTYALAAGNYNMLGQPASHGCVRLCVRDAKWIYDNCGLYTRVD
-696 AVIVTGGYDPSQ
+696 ISDTEYTPFDKAPTIKIPASQNWDP
-708 YDGIIIPGGG
+708 
-718 DLDPS
+718 
-723 RYGQANTGS
+723 T
-732 SNIDNVL
+732 
-739 DDRQIDAVK
+739 DA
-748 RSAEAGKPVLGICK
+748 
-762 GIQLVNVAFGGTL
+762 
-775 NQNIGGHMGVWHSA
+775 
-789 HVVAGGWLSGV
+789 
-800 YSGSV
+800 
-805 SVLSYHHQSIRDLA
+805 D
-819 PGFQVDMRAGDGTV
+819 
-833 EAISNSAKRVYGVQF
+833 AKR
-848 HPEQMN
+848 
-854 NDAGNRCMKQFVA
+854 
-867 ICTN
+867 

>member
-1 MKKRRGILFALG
+1 MKKRKGILFALG
-13 IVLTLSVAV
+13 IVLSLSVAV

-32 TTVTQDSAENEQEQE
+32 TTVTQDSVENEQEQE
-47 APKENSTDAAQIP
+47 ASKQNETDAAQIP

-77 VTPTWEKHKTDGG
+77 VAPTWEKHKTDGG

-98 ESTDP
+98 D
-103 DNDGYAHDTVYT
+103 ARDTFYT

-120 YCFNEEGDMTTGYVK
+120 YYINKDGDMTTGYVK
-135 VDASATDSS
+135 VDAS

-228 AGWVQ
+228 TGWVQ
-233 IENVWMKAGKGVA
+233 IENVWMKADKGVA
-246 AIQKAGWY
+246 AIQNAGWY

-265 DGSRDTS
+265 DGTRDAS
-272 KVNWQQINGN
+272 KVNWQQINGS
-282 WYFLKADGS
+282 WYFLKTDGS

-343 WQQMNGSW
+343 WQQMNGAW
-351 YWIENGRVATGWRAI
+351 YWIENGRVATGWRVI

-476 LTGSGAMVE
+476 LTGSGAMAT
-485 GWAYIGGSWYYMV
+485 GWINLGGTWYYLN
-498 PGNGAM
+498 PGNGDM
-504 VGAGWHLIDNSWY
+504 VGAGWHLINNKWY
-517 YMNGSGAMCSNRWIG
+517 YFGGSGAMYSNRWIG
-532 NYYVGGSGAML
+532 NYYVGGNGEML

-550 YWVGADGNWIP
+550 YWVGADGKWIP
-561 NYDPDQ
+561 NYDPDA
-567 NAKWVQDGNTWYY
+567 NANWVKSGNTWYY
-580 QRTDGSRITNS
+580 QRPDGSKLTNS
-591 WKKINGTWYYFA
+591 WKRIN
-603 GSGAMLTGWN
+603 
-613 VVGGSWYFFNG
+613 
-624 SGAMQ
+624 
-629 TGWGQVDGSWY
+629 GSWY
-640 YFGGDGAMKT
+640 YFGADGAMTT
-650 GWINDGKRN
+650 GWKYVDGYKFYFGTDGKM
-659 YYLKPN
+659 
-665 GVWKNILI
+665 VQDVDSLI
-673 GVIGNNEAG
+673 GKQSSYKLTVNRVKCQVTAYAANETGNYCIPVKTFTCSVG
-682 AATTAAKVREMGVD
+682 KAATPTHVGTYQTLRKSNPVELMGPSWGKYGTQINAYGDWFHSV
-696 AVIVTGGYDPSQ
+696 ACSNPDP
-708 YDGIIIPGGG
+708 
-718 DLDPS
+718 
-723 RYGQANTGS
+723 T
-732 SNIDNVL
+732 
-739 DDRQIDAVK
+739 
-748 RSAEAGKPVLGICK
+748 
-762 GIQLVNVAFGGTL
+762 
-775 NQNIGGHMGVWHSA
+775 
-789 HVVAGGWLSGV
+789 
-800 YSGSV
+800 YS
-805 SVLSYHHQSIRDLA
+805 LA
-819 PGFQVDMRAGDGTV
+819 
-833 EAISNSAKRVYGVQF
+833 
-848 HPEQMN
+848 
-854 NDAGNRCMKQFVA
+854 AGNYNMLGQPASHGCVRLCVRDAKWIYDNCGLYTTVVVSDTEYTPFDKVPTIKIPAGQNWDPTDTDA
-867 ICTN
+867 RR

>member
-13 IVLTLSVAV
+13 IVLSLSVAV

-32 TTVTQDSAENEQEQE
+32 TTVTQDSVENEQAQE
-47 APKENSTDAAQIP
+47 ASKENETDAAQIP
-60 QIQDEEKS
+60 QIQDEEKT
-68 ADAAGAEKE
+68 ADADGKEKE
-77 VTPTWEKHKTDGG
+77 VTPTWEKYETENGDV
-90 EAWRLKLG
+90 WRLKLG
-98 ESTDP
+98 ESTPP
-103 DNDGYAHDTVYT
+103 DNDGYARDTVYT
-115 NDGKT
+115 NNGNT
-120 YCFNEEGDMTTGYVK
+120 YYINKDRDMSTGYVK
-135 VDASATDSS
+135 VDDS
-144 ATDPSAVKL
+144 ATDPSADKL
-153 DPGLY
+153 EPGLY

-163 GNDPSTDT
+163 GNDPSADT

-202 GEKAGWQQPEED
+202 GEKAGWQQPEKD

-246 AIQKAGWY
+246 TIQKAGWY

-351 YWIENGRVATGWRAI
+351 YWIENGRVATGWRVI

-449 VNGAW
+449 VKGVW

-476 LTGSGAMVE
+476 LTGSGAMAT
-485 GWAYIGGSWYYMV
+485 GWINLGGTWYYLN
-498 PGNGAM
+498 PGNGDM
-504 VGAGWHLIDNSWY
+504 VGAGWHLINNKWY
-517 YMNGSGAMCSNRWIG
+517 YFGGSGAMYSNRWIG
-532 NYYVGGSGAML
+532 NYYVGGNGEML

-550 YWVGADGNWIP
+550 YWVGADGKWIP
-561 NYDPDQ
+561 NYDPDV
-567 NAKWVQDGNTWYY
+567 NANWVKSGNTWYY
-580 QRTDGSRITNS
+580 QRPDGSKLTNS
-591 WKKINGTWYYFA
+591 WKRIN
-603 GSGAMLTGWN
+603 
-613 VVGGSWYFFNG
+613 
-624 SGAMQ
+624 
-629 TGWGQVDGSWY
+629 GSWY
-640 YFGGDGAMKT
+640 YFGADGAMTT
-650 GWINDGKRN
+650 GWKYVDGYKFYFGTDGKMVQDVD
-659 YYLKPN
+659 K
-665 GVWKNILI
+665 LI
-673 GVIGNNEAG
+673 GKQSSYRITVNRVKCQVTVYAAHEPGNYCIPVKTFTCSVGKAG
-682 AATTAAKVREMGVD
+682 TPTHAGTYATLKKQNPVELMGPSWGKYGTQINNYGDWFHSVACSNPDPTYALAAGNYNMLGQPASHGCVRLCVRDAKWIYDNCGLYTRVD
-696 AVIVTGGYDPSQ
+696 ISDTEYTPFDKAPTIKIPAGQNWDP
-708 YDGIIIPGGG
+708 
-718 DLDPS
+718 
-723 RYGQANTGS
+723 T
-732 SNIDNVL
+732 
-739 DDRQIDAVK
+739 DA
-748 RSAEAGKPVLGICK
+748 
-762 GIQLVNVAFGGTL
+762 
-775 NQNIGGHMGVWHSA
+775 
-789 HVVAGGWLSGV
+789 
-800 YSGSV
+800 
-805 SVLSYHHQSIRDLA
+805 D
-819 PGFQVDMRAGDGTV
+819 
-833 EAISNSAKRVYGVQF
+833 AKR
-848 HPEQMN
+848 
-854 NDAGNRCMKQFVA
+854 
-867 ICTN
+867 

>member
-60 QIQDEEKS
+60 QIQDEEKT
-68 ADAAGAEKE
+68 ADADGKEKE
-77 VTPTWEKHKTDGG
+77 VTPTWEKYETENGDV
-90 EAWRLKLG
+90 WRLKLG
-98 ESTDP
+98 ESTPP
-103 DNDGYAHDTVYT
+103 DNDGYARDTVYT
-115 NDGKT
+115 NNGNT
-120 YCFNEEGDMTTGYVK
+120 YYINKDGDMSTGYVK
-135 VDASATDSS
+135 VDDS
-144 ATDPSAVKL
+144 ATDPSADKL
-153 DPGLY
+153 EPGLY

-163 GNDPSTDT
+163 GNDPSADT

-202 GEKAGWQQPEED
+202 GEKAGWQQPEKD

-246 AIQKAGWY
+246 TIQKAGWY

-351 YWIENGRVATGWRAI
+351 YWIENGRVATGWRVI

-449 VNGAW
+449 VKGVW

-462 MQTGWLNRG
+462 MQTGWLNHG

-476 LTGSGAMVE
+476 LTGSGAMAT
-485 GWAYIGGSWYYMV
+485 GWINLGGTWYYLN
-498 PGNGAM
+498 PGNGDM
-504 VGAGWHLIDNSWY
+504 VGAGWHLINNKWY
-517 YMNGSGAMCSNRWIG
+517 YFGGSGAMYSNRWIG
-532 NYYVGGSGAML
+532 NYYVGGNGEML

-550 YWVGADGNWIP
+550 YWVGADGKWIP
-561 NYDPDQ
+561 NYDPDV
-567 NAKWVQDGNTWYY
+567 NANWVKSGNTWYY
-580 QRTDGSRITNS
+580 QRPDGSKLTNS
-591 WKKINGTWYYFA
+591 WKRIN
-603 GSGAMLTGWN
+603 
-613 VVGGSWYFFNG
+613 
-624 SGAMQ
+624 
-629 TGWGQVDGSWY
+629 GSWY
-640 YFGGDGAMKT
+640 YFGADGAMTT
-650 GWINDGKRN
+650 GWKYVDGYKFYFGTDGKMVQDVD
-659 YYLKPN
+659 K
-665 GVWKNILI
+665 LI
-673 GVIGNNEAG
+673 GKQSSYRITVNRVKCQVTVYAANETGNYCIPVKTFTCSVGKAG
-682 AATTAAKVREMGVD
+682 TPTHAGTYATLKKQNPVELMGPSWGKYGTQINNYGDWFHSVACSNPDPTYALAAGNYNMLGQPASHGCVRLCVRDAKWIYDNCGLYTRVD
-696 AVIVTGGYDPSQ
+696 ISDTEYTPFDKAPTIKIPASQNWDP
-708 YDGIIIPGGG
+708 
-718 DLDPS
+718 
-723 RYGQANTGS
+723 T
-732 SNIDNVL
+732 
-739 DDRQIDAVK
+739 DA
-748 RSAEAGKPVLGICK
+748 
-762 GIQLVNVAFGGTL
+762 
-775 NQNIGGHMGVWHSA
+775 
-789 HVVAGGWLSGV
+789 
-800 YSGSV
+800 
-805 SVLSYHHQSIRDLA
+805 D
-819 PGFQVDMRAGDGTV
+819 
-833 EAISNSAKRVYGVQF
+833 AKR
-848 HPEQMN
+848 
-854 NDAGNRCMKQFVA
+854 
-867 ICTN
+867 

>member
-1 MKKRRGILFALG
+1 MYVRKNTGGEQMKKRRGILFALG
-13 IVLTLSVAV
+13 IVLSLSVAV

-32 TTVTQDSAENEQEQE
+32 TTVTQDSVENEQAQE
-47 APKENSTDAAQIP
+47 ASKENETDAAQIP
-60 QIQDEEKS
+60 QIQDEEKT
-68 ADAAGAEKE
+68 ADADGKEKE
-77 VTPTWEKHKTDGG
+77 VTPTWEKYETENGDV
-90 EAWRLKLG
+90 WRLKLG
-98 ESTDP
+98 ESTPP
-103 DNDGYAHDTVYT
+103 DNDGYARDTVYT
-115 NDGKT
+115 NNGNTYYINKDG
-120 YCFNEEGDMTTGYVK
+120 NMSTGYVK
-135 VDASATDSS
+135 VDDS
-144 ATDPSAVKL
+144 ATDPSADKL
-153 DPGLY
+153 EPGLY

-163 GNDPSTDT
+163 GNDPSADT

-202 GEKAGWQQPEED
+202 GEKAGWQQPEKD

-246 AIQKAGWY
+246 TIQKAGWY

-351 YWIENGRVATGWRAI
+351 YWIENGRVATGWRVI

-449 VNGAW
+449 VKGVW

-476 LTGSGAMVE
+476 LTGSGAMAT
-485 GWAYIGGSWYYMV
+485 GWINLGGTWYYLN
-498 PGNGAM
+498 PSNGDM
-504 VGAGWHLIDNSWY
+504 VGAGWHLINNKWY
-517 YMNGSGAMCSNRWIG
+517 YFDGSGAMYSNRWIG
-532 NYYVGGSGAML
+532 NYYVGGNGEML

-550 YWVGADGNWIP
+550 YWVGADGKWIP
-561 NYDPDQ
+561 NYDPDV
-567 NAKWVQDGNTWYY
+567 NANWVKSGNTWYY
-580 QRTDGSRITNS
+580 QRPDGSKLTNS
-591 WKKINGTWYYFA
+591 WKRIN
-603 GSGAMLTGWN
+603 
-613 VVGGSWYFFNG
+613 
-624 SGAMQ
+624 
-629 TGWGQVDGSWY
+629 GSWY
-640 YFGGDGAMKT
+640 YFGADGAMTT
-650 GWINDGKRN
+650 GWKYVDGYKFYFGTDGKMVQDVD
-659 YYLKPN
+659 K
-665 GVWKNILI
+665 LI
-673 GVIGNNEAG
+673 GKQSSYRITVNRVKCQVTVYAANETGNYCIPVKTFTCSVGKAG
-682 AATTAAKVREMGVD
+682 TPTHAGTYATLKKQNPVELMGPSWGKYGTQINNYGDWFHSVACSNPDPTYALAAGNYNMLGQPASHGCVRLCVRDAKWIYDNCGLYTRVD
-696 AVIVTGGYDPSQ
+696 ISDTEYTPFDKAPTIKIPASQNWDP
-708 YDGIIIPGGG
+708 
-718 DLDPS
+718 
-723 RYGQANTGS
+723 T
-732 SNIDNVL
+732 
-739 DDRQIDAVK
+739 DA
-748 RSAEAGKPVLGICK
+748 
-762 GIQLVNVAFGGTL
+762 
-775 NQNIGGHMGVWHSA
+775 
-789 HVVAGGWLSGV
+789 
-800 YSGSV
+800 
-805 SVLSYHHQSIRDLA
+805 D
-819 PGFQVDMRAGDGTV
+819 
-833 EAISNSAKRVYGVQF
+833 AKR
-848 HPEQMN
+848 
-854 NDAGNRCMKQFVA
+854 
-867 ICTN
+867 

>member
-13 IVLTLSVAV
+13 IVLSLSVAV

-32 TTVTQDSAENEQEQE
+32 TTVTQDSVENEQAQE
-47 APKENSTDAAQIP
+47 ASKENETDAAQIP
-60 QIQDEEKS
+60 QIQDEEKT
-68 ADAAGAEKE
+68 ADADGKEKE
-77 VTPTWEKHKTDGG
+77 VTPTWEKYETENGDV
-90 EAWRLKLG
+90 WRLKLG
-98 ESTDP
+98 ESTPP
-103 DNDGYAHDTVYT
+103 DNDGYARDTVYT
-115 NDGKT
+115 NNGNTYYINKDG
-120 YCFNEEGDMTTGYVK
+120 NMSTGYVK
-135 VDASATDSS
+135 VDDS
-144 ATDPSAVKL
+144 ATDPSADKL
-153 DPGLY
+153 EPGLY

-163 GNDPSTDT
+163 GNDPSADT

-202 GEKAGWQQPEED
+202 GEKAGWQQPEKD
-214 WYYLKEDGTIDTSK
+214 WYYLKEDGTIDTS
-228 AGWVQ
+228 
-233 IENVWMKAGKGVA
+233 
-246 AIQKAGWY
+246 KAGWY

-351 YWIENGRVATGWRAI
+351 YWIENGRVATGWRVI

-449 VNGAW
+449 VKGVW

-462 MQTGWLNRG
+462 MVTGWLNRG

-476 LTGSGAMVE
+476 LTGSGAMAT
-485 GWAYIGGSWYYMV
+485 GWINLGGTWYYLN
-498 PGNGAM
+498 PGNGDM
-504 VGAGWHLIDNSWY
+504 VGAGWHLINNKWY
-517 YMNGSGAMCSNRWIG
+517 YFGGSGAMYSNRWIG
-532 NYYVGGSGAML
+532 NYYVGGNGEML

-550 YWVGADGNWIP
+550 YWVGADGKWIP
-561 NYDPDQ
+561 NYDPDV
-567 NAKWVQDGNTWYY
+567 NANWVKSGNTWYY
-580 QRTDGSRITNS
+580 QRPDGSKLTNS
-591 WKKINGTWYYFA
+591 WKRIN
-603 GSGAMLTGWN
+603 
-613 VVGGSWYFFNG
+613 
-624 SGAMQ
+624 
-629 TGWGQVDGSWY
+629 GSWY
-640 YFGGDGAMKT
+640 YFGADGAMTT
-650 GWINDGKRN
+650 GWKYVDGYKFYFGTDGKMVQDVD
-659 YYLKPN
+659 K
-665 GVWKNILI
+665 LI
-673 GVIGNNEAG
+673 GKQSSYRITVNRVKCQVTVYAANETGNYCIPVKTFTCSVGKAG
-682 AATTAAKVREMGVD
+682 TPTHAGTYATLKKQNPVELMGPSWGKYGTQINNYGDWFHSVACSNPDPTYALAAGNYNMLGQPASHGCVRLCVRDAKWIYDNCGLYTRVD
-696 AVIVTGGYDPSQ
+696 ISDTEYTPFDKAPTIKIPASQNWDP
-708 YDGIIIPGGG
+708 
-718 DLDPS
+718 
-723 RYGQANTGS
+723 T
-732 SNIDNVL
+732 
-739 DDRQIDAVK
+739 DA
-748 RSAEAGKPVLGICK
+748 
-762 GIQLVNVAFGGTL
+762 
-775 NQNIGGHMGVWHSA
+775 
-789 HVVAGGWLSGV
+789 
-800 YSGSV
+800 
-805 SVLSYHHQSIRDLA
+805 D
-819 PGFQVDMRAGDGTV
+819 
-833 EAISNSAKRVYGVQF
+833 AKR
-848 HPEQMN
+848 
-854 NDAGNRCMKQFVA
+854 
-867 ICTN
+867 

>member
-60 QIQDEEKS
+60 QIQDEEKT
-68 ADAAGAEKE
+68 ADADGKEKE
-77 VTPTWEKHKTDGG
+77 VTPTWEKYETENGDV
-90 EAWRLKLG
+90 WRLKLG
-98 ESTDP
+98 ESTPP
-103 DNDGYAHDTVYT
+103 DNDGYARDTVYT
-115 NDGKT
+115 NNGNT
-120 YCFNEEGDMTTGYVK
+120 YYINKDGDMSTGYVK
-135 VDASATDSS
+135 VDDS
-144 ATDPSAVKL
+144 ATDPSADKL
-153 DPGLY
+153 EPGLY

-163 GNDPSTDT
+163 GNDPSADT

-202 GEKAGWQQPEED
+202 GEKAGWQQPEKD

-246 AIQKAGWY
+246 TIQKAGWY

-351 YWIENGRVATGWRAI
+351 YWIENGRVATGWRVI

-449 VNGAW
+449 VKGVW

-476 LTGSGAMVE
+476 LTGSGAMAT
-485 GWAYIGGSWYYMV
+485 GWINLGGTWYYLNS
-498 PGNGAM
+498 GNGDM
-504 VGAGWHLIDNSWY
+504 VGAGWHLINNKWY
-517 YMNGSGAMCSNRWIG
+517 YFGGSGAMYSNRWIG
-532 NYYVGGSGAML
+532 NYYVGGNGEML

-550 YWVGADGNWIP
+550 YWVGADGKWIP
-561 NYDPDQ
+561 NYDPDV
-567 NAKWVQDGNTWYY
+567 NANWVKSGNTWYY
-580 QRTDGSRITNS
+580 QRPDGSKLTNS
-591 WKKINGTWYYFA
+591 WKRIN
-603 GSGAMLTGWN
+603 
-613 VVGGSWYFFNG
+613 
-624 SGAMQ
+624 
-629 TGWGQVDGSWY
+629 GSWY
-640 YFGGDGAMKT
+640 YFGADGAMTT
-650 GWINDGKRN
+650 GWKYVDGYKFYFGTDGKMVQDVD
-659 YYLKPN
+659 K
-665 GVWKNILI
+665 LI
-673 GVIGNNEAG
+673 GKQSSYRITVNRVKCQVTVYAANETGNYCIPVKTFTCSVGKAG
-682 AATTAAKVREMGVD
+682 TPTHAGTYATLKKQNPVELMGPSWGKYGTQINNYGDWFHSVACSNPDPTYALAAGNYNMLGQPASHGCVRLCVRDAKWIYDNCGLYTRVD
-696 AVIVTGGYDPSQ
+696 ISDTEYTPFDKAPTIKIPASQNWDP
-708 YDGIIIPGGG
+708 
-718 DLDPS
+718 
-723 RYGQANTGS
+723 T
-732 SNIDNVL
+732 
-739 DDRQIDAVK
+739 DA
-748 RSAEAGKPVLGICK
+748 
-762 GIQLVNVAFGGTL
+762 
-775 NQNIGGHMGVWHSA
+775 
-789 HVVAGGWLSGV
+789 
-800 YSGSV
+800 
-805 SVLSYHHQSIRDLA
+805 D
-819 PGFQVDMRAGDGTV
+819 
-833 EAISNSAKRVYGVQF
+833 AKR
-848 HPEQMN
+848 
-854 NDAGNRCMKQFVA
+854 
-867 ICTN
+867 

>member
-13 IVLTLSVAV
+13 IVLSLSVAV

-32 TTVTQDSAENEQEQE
+32 TTVTQDSVENEQAQE
-47 APKENSTDAAQIP
+47 ASKENETDAAQIP
-60 QIQDEEKS
+60 QIQDEEKT

-77 VTPTWEKHKTDGG
+77 VAPTWEKHETENGD
-90 EAWRLKLG
+90 AWRLKLG
-98 ESTDP
+98 ESTPP
-103 DNDGYAHDTVYT
+103 DNDGYARDTVYT
-115 NDGKT
+115 NNGNT
-120 YCFNEEGDMTTGYVK
+120 YYINKDGDMSIGYVK
-135 VDASATDSS
+135 VDDS
-144 ATDPSAVKL
+144 ATDPSADKL
-153 DPGLY
+153 EPGLY

-163 GNDPSTDT
+163 GNDPSVDT

-202 GEKAGWQQPEED
+202 GEKAGWQQPEKD

-282 WYFLKADGS
+282 WDFLKADGS

-351 YWIENGRVATGWRAI
+351 YWIENGRVATGWRVI

-404 TGWYLMNGTWY
+404 TGWYLLNGTWY

-449 VNGAW
+449 VKGVW

-462 MQTGWLNRG
+462 MVTGWLNRG

-476 LTGSGAMVE
+476 LTGSGAMAT
-485 GWAYIGGSWYYMV
+485 GWINLGGTWYYLN
-498 PGNGAM
+498 PGNGDM
-504 VGAGWHLIDNSWY
+504 VGAGWHLINNKWY
-517 YMNGSGAMCSNRWIG
+517 YFGGSGAMYSNRWIG
-532 NYYVGGSGAML
+532 NYYVGGNGEML

-550 YWVGADGNWIP
+550 YWVGADGKWIP
-561 NYDPDQ
+561 NYDPDV
-567 NAKWVQDGNTWYY
+567 NANWVKSGNTWYY
-580 QRTDGSRITNS
+580 QRPDGSKLTNS
-591 WKKINGTWYYFA
+591 WKRIN
-603 GSGAMLTGWN
+603 
-613 VVGGSWYFFNG
+613 
-624 SGAMQ
+624 
-629 TGWGQVDGSWY
+629 GSWY
-640 YFGGDGAMKT
+640 YFGADGAMTT
-650 GWINDGKRN
+650 GWKYVDGYKFYFGTDGKMVQDVD
-659 YYLKPN
+659 K
-665 GVWKNILI
+665 LI
-673 GVIGNNEAG
+673 GKQSSYRITVNRVKCQVTVYAANETGNYCIPVKTFTCSVGKAG
-682 AATTAAKVREMGVD
+682 TPTHAGTYATLKKQNPVELMGPSWGKYGTQINNYGDWFHSVACSNPDPTYALAAGNYNMLGQPASHGCVRLCVRDAKWIYDNCGLYTRVD
-696 AVIVTGGYDPSQ
+696 ISDTEYTPFDKAPTIKIPASQNWDP
-708 YDGIIIPGGG
+708 
-718 DLDPS
+718 
-723 RYGQANTGS
+723 T
-732 SNIDNVL
+732 
-739 DDRQIDAVK
+739 DA
-748 RSAEAGKPVLGICK
+748 
-762 GIQLVNVAFGGTL
+762 
-775 NQNIGGHMGVWHSA
+775 
-789 HVVAGGWLSGV
+789 
-800 YSGSV
+800 
-805 SVLSYHHQSIRDLA
+805 D
-819 PGFQVDMRAGDGTV
+819 
-833 EAISNSAKRVYGVQF
+833 AKR
-848 HPEQMN
+848 
-854 NDAGNRCMKQFVA
+854 
-867 ICTN
+867 

>member
-1 MKKRRGILFALG
+1 MKKRRSILFALG

-22 PAVAAENVTG
+22 PTIAAENVTG

-47 APKENSTDAAQIP
+47 ASKENETDAAQIP
-60 QIQDEEKS
+60 QIQDEEKT
-68 ADAAGAEKE
+68 ADADGKEKE
-77 VTPTWEKHKTDGG
+77 VTPTWEKYETENGD
-90 EAWRLKLG
+90 AWRLKLG
-98 ESTDP
+98 ESTPP
-103 DNDGYAHDTVYT
+103 DNDGYARDTVYT
-115 NDGKT
+115 NNGNT
-120 YCFNEEGDMTTGYVK
+120 YYINKDGDMSTGYVK
-135 VDASATDSS
+135 ADDS
-144 ATDPSAVKL
+144 ATDPSADKL
-153 DPGLY
+153 EPGLY

-163 GNDPSTDT
+163 GNDPSADT

-228 AGWVQ
+228 TGWVQ
-233 IENVWMKAGKGVA
+233 IENVWMKADKGVA
-246 AIQKAGWY
+246 AIQNAGWY

-272 KVNWQQINGN
+272 KVNWQQINGS
-282 WYFLKADGS
+282 WYFLKTDGS

-351 YWIENGRVATGWRAI
+351 YWIENGRVATGWRVI

-404 TGWYLMNGTWY
+404 TGWYLLNGTWY

-449 VNGAW
+449 VKGAW

-476 LTGSGAMVE
+476 LTGSGAMAT
-485 GWAYIGGSWYYMV
+485 GWINLGGTWYYLN
-498 PGNGAM
+498 PGNGDM
-504 VGAGWHLIDNSWY
+504 VGAGWHLINNKWY
-517 YMNGSGAMCSNRWIG
+517 YFGGSGAMYSNRWIG
-532 NYYVGGSGAML
+532 NYYVGGNGEML
-543 TNTWVGS
+543 SNTWVGS
-550 YWVGADGNWIP
+550 YWVGADGKWIP
-561 NYDPDQ
+561 NYDPDA
-567 NAKWVQDGNTWYY
+567 NANWVKSGNTWYY
-580 QRTDGSRITNS
+580 QRPDGSKLTNS
-591 WKKINGTWYYFA
+591 WKRIN
-603 GSGAMLTGWN
+603 
-613 VVGGSWYFFNG
+613 
-624 SGAMQ
+624 
-629 TGWGQVDGSWY
+629 GSWY
-640 YFGGDGAMKT
+640 YFGADGAMTT
-650 GWINDGKRN
+650 GWKYVDGYKFYFGTDGKMVQDVD
-659 YYLKPN
+659 K
-665 GVWKNILI
+665 LI
-673 GVIGNNEAG
+673 GKQSSYRITVNRVKCQVTVYAANETGNYCIPVKTFTCSVGKAG
-682 AATTAAKVREMGVD
+682 TPTHAGTYATLKKQNPVELMGPSWGKYGTQINNYGDWFHSVACSNPDPTYALAAGNYNMLGQPASHGCVRLCVRDAKWIYDNCGLYTRVD
-696 AVIVTGGYDPSQ
+696 ISDTEYTPFDKAPTIKIPAGQNWDP
-708 YDGIIIPGGG
+708 
-718 DLDPS
+718 
-723 RYGQANTGS
+723 T
-732 SNIDNVL
+732 
-739 DDRQIDAVK
+739 DA
-748 RSAEAGKPVLGICK
+748 
-762 GIQLVNVAFGGTL
+762 
-775 NQNIGGHMGVWHSA
+775 
-789 HVVAGGWLSGV
+789 
-800 YSGSV
+800 
-805 SVLSYHHQSIRDLA
+805 D
-819 PGFQVDMRAGDGTV
+819 
-833 EAISNSAKRVYGVQF
+833 AKR
-848 HPEQMN
+848 
-854 NDAGNRCMKQFVA
+854 
-867 ICTN
+867 

>member
-1 MKKRRGILFALG
+1 MYVRKNTGGAQMKKRRGILFALG

-32 TTVTQDSAENEQEQE
+32 TTVTQDSVENEQEQE
-47 APKENSTDAAQIP
+47 ASKENETDAAQIP

-77 VTPTWEKHKTDGG
+77 VAPTWEKHETENGD
-90 EAWRLKLG
+90 AWRLKLG
-98 ESTDP
+98 ESTPP
-103 DNDGYAHDTVYT
+103 DNDGYARDTVYT
-115 NDGKT
+115 NNGNT
-120 YCFNEEGDMTTGYVK
+120 YYINKDGDMSIGYVK
-135 VDASATDSS
+135 VDDS
-144 ATDPSAVKL
+144 ATDPSADKL
-153 DPGLY
+153 EPGLY

-163 GNDPSTDT
+163 GNDPSVDT

-202 GEKAGWQQPEED
+202 GEKAGWQQPEKD

-351 YWIENGRVATGWRAI
+351 YWIENGRVATGWRVI

-404 TGWYLMNGTWY
+404 TGWYLLNGTWY

-449 VNGAW
+449 VKGVW

-462 MQTGWLNRG
+462 MVTGWLNRG

-476 LTGSGAMVE
+476 LTGSGAMAT
-485 GWAYIGGSWYYMV
+485 GWINLGGTWYYLN
-498 PGNGAM
+498 PGNGDM
-504 VGAGWHLIDNSWY
+504 VGAGWHLINNKWY
-517 YMNGSGAMCSNRWIG
+517 YFGGSGAMYSNRWIG
-532 NYYVGGSGAML
+532 NYYVGGNGEML

-550 YWVGADGNWIP
+550 YWVGADGKWIP
-561 NYDPDQ
+561 NYDPDV
-567 NAKWVQDGNTWYY
+567 NANWVKSGNTWYY
-580 QRTDGSRITNS
+580 QRPDGSKLTNS
-591 WKKINGTWYYFA
+591 WKRIN
-603 GSGAMLTGWN
+603 
-613 VVGGSWYFFNG
+613 
-624 SGAMQ
+624 
-629 TGWGQVDGSWY
+629 GSWY
-640 YFGGDGAMKT
+640 YFGADGVMTT
-650 GWINDGKRN
+650 GWKYVDGYKFYFGTDGKMVQDVD
-659 YYLKPN
+659 K
-665 GVWKNILI
+665 LI
-673 GVIGNNEAG
+673 GKQSSYRITVNRVKCQVTVYAANETGNYCIPVKTFTCSVGKAG
-682 AATTAAKVREMGVD
+682 TPTHAGTYATLKKQNPVELMGPSWGKYGTQINNYGDWFHSVACSNPDPTYALAAGNYNMLGQPASHGCVRLCVRDAKWIYDNCGLYTRVD
-696 AVIVTGGYDPSQ
+696 ISDTEYTPFDKAPTIKIPASQNWDP
-708 YDGIIIPGGG
+708 
-718 DLDPS
+718 
-723 RYGQANTGS
+723 T
-732 SNIDNVL
+732 
-739 DDRQIDAVK
+739 DA
-748 RSAEAGKPVLGICK
+748 
-762 GIQLVNVAFGGTL
+762 
-775 NQNIGGHMGVWHSA
+775 
-789 HVVAGGWLSGV
+789 
-800 YSGSV
+800 
-805 SVLSYHHQSIRDLA
+805 D
-819 PGFQVDMRAGDGTV
+819 
-833 EAISNSAKRVYGVQF
+833 AKR
-848 HPEQMN
+848 
-854 NDAGNRCMKQFVA
+854 
-867 ICTN
+867 

>member
-13 IVLTLSVAV
+13 IVLSLSVAV

-32 TTVTQDSAENEQEQE
+32 TTVTQDSVENEQAQE
-47 APKENSTDAAQIP
+47 ASKENETDAAQIP
-60 QIQDEEKS
+60 QIQDEEKT
-68 ADAAGAEKE
+68 ADADGKEKE
-77 VTPTWEKHKTDGG
+77 VTPTWEKYETENGDV
-90 EAWRLKLG
+90 WRLKLG
-98 ESTDP
+98 ESTPP
-103 DNDGYAHDTVYT
+103 DNDGYARDTVYT
-115 NDGKT
+115 NNGNT
-120 YCFNEEGDMTTGYVK
+120 YYINKDGDMSTGYVK
-135 VDASATDSS
+135 VDDS
-144 ATDPSAVKL
+144 ATDPSADKL
-153 DPGLY
+153 EPGLY

-163 GNDPSTDT
+163 GNDPSADT

-202 GEKAGWQQPEED
+202 GEKAGWQQPEKD

-246 AIQKAGWY
+246 TIQKAGWY

-351 YWIENGRVATGWRAI
+351 YWIENGRVATGWRVI

-424 TGWIN
+424 TGWLN
-429 VGGTWYYMGENGAMK
+429 RGGTWYYMGENGAMK

-449 VNGAW
+449 VKGVW

-476 LTGSGAMVE
+476 LTGSGAMAT
-485 GWAYIGGSWYYMV
+485 GWINLGGTWYYLN
-498 PGNGAM
+498 PGNGDM
-504 VGAGWHLIDNSWY
+504 VGAGWHLINNKWY
-517 YMNGSGAMCSNRWIG
+517 YFGGSGAMYSNRWIG
-532 NYYVGGSGAML
+532 NYYVGGNGEML

-550 YWVGADGNWIP
+550 YWVGADGKWIP
-561 NYDPDQ
+561 NYDPDV
-567 NAKWVQDGNTWYY
+567 NANWVKSGNTWYY
-580 QRTDGSRITNS
+580 QRPDGSKLTNS
-591 WKKINGTWYYFA
+591 WKRIN
-603 GSGAMLTGWN
+603 
-613 VVGGSWYFFNG
+613 
-624 SGAMQ
+624 
-629 TGWGQVDGSWY
+629 GSWY
-640 YFGGDGAMKT
+640 YFGADGAMTT
-650 GWINDGKRN
+650 GWKYVDGYKFYFGTDGKMVQDVD
-659 YYLKPN
+659 K
-665 GVWKNILI
+665 LI
-673 GVIGNNEAG
+673 GKQSSYRITVNRVKCQVTVYAANETGNYCIPVKTFTCSVGKAG
-682 AATTAAKVREMGVD
+682 TPTHAGTYATLKKQNPVELMGPSWGKYGTQINNYGDWFHSVACSNPDPTYALAAGNYNMLGQPASHGCVRLCVRDAKWIYDNCGLYTRVD
-696 AVIVTGGYDPSQ
+696 ISDTEYTPFDKAPTIKIPASQNWDP
-708 YDGIIIPGGG
+708 
-718 DLDPS
+718 
-723 RYGQANTGS
+723 T
-732 SNIDNVL
+732 
-739 DDRQIDAVK
+739 DA
-748 RSAEAGKPVLGICK
+748 
-762 GIQLVNVAFGGTL
+762 
-775 NQNIGGHMGVWHSA
+775 
-789 HVVAGGWLSGV
+789 
-800 YSGSV
+800 
-805 SVLSYHHQSIRDLA
+805 D
-819 PGFQVDMRAGDGTV
+819 
-833 EAISNSAKRVYGVQF
+833 AKR
-848 HPEQMN
+848 
-854 NDAGNRCMKQFVA
+854 
-867 ICTN
+867 

>member
-1 MKKRRGILFALG
+1 MKKRRSILFALG

-32 TTVTQDSAENEQEQE
+32 TTVTQDFAENEKEQE
-47 APKENSTDAAQIP
+47 APKENETDAVPISQR
-60 QIQDEEKS
+60 QDEEKS
-68 ADAAGAEKE
+68 ADADGEEKE
-77 VTPTWEKHKTDGG
+77 VTPTWEKYETEDGD
-90 EAWRLKLG
+90 AWRLKLG
-98 ESTDP
+98 ESTAP
-103 DNDGYAHDTVYT
+103 DNGYAHDTVYT
-115 NDGKT
+115 NEGKT
-120 YCFNEEGDMTTGYVK
+120 YYINKNGDMTTGYVK
-135 VDASATDSS
+135 VDESATAD
-144 ATDPSAVKL
+144 KL
-153 DPGLY
+153 EPGLY

-202 GEKAGWQQPEED
+202 GEKAGWQKPEED

-233 IENVWMKAGKGVA
+233 IENVWMKADKGVA
-246 AIQKAGWY
+246 AIQNAGWY

-265 DGSRDTS
+265 DGTRDTS
-272 KVNWQQINGN
+272 KVDWQQINGS
-282 WYFLKADGS
+282 WYFLKTDGS

-351 YWIENGRVATGWRAI
+351 YWIENGRVATGWRVI

-392 FYSDGSGAMLST
+392 FYSDGSGAMLTT

-476 LTGSGAMVE
+476 LTGSGAMAT
-485 GWAYIGGSWYYMV
+485 GWINLGGTWYYLN
-498 PGNGAM
+498 PGNGDM
-504 VGAGWHLIDNSWY
+504 VGAGWHLINNKWY
-517 YMNGSGAMCSNRWIG
+517 YF
-532 NYYVGGSGAML
+532 GGSGAMYS
-543 TNTWVGS
+543 NRW
-550 YWVGADGNWIP
+550 
-561 NYDPDQ
+561 
-567 NAKWVQDGNTWYY
+567 K
-580 QRTDGSRITNS
+580 RIN
-591 WKKINGTWYYFA
+591 
-603 GSGAMLTGWN
+603 
-613 VVGGSWYFFNG
+613 
-624 SGAMQ
+624 
-629 TGWGQVDGSWY
+629 GSWY
-640 YFGGDGAMKT
+640 YFGADGAMTT
-650 GWINDGKRN
+650 GWKYVDGYKFYFGTDGKMVQDVD
-659 YYLKPN
+659 K
-665 GVWKNILI
+665 LI
-673 GVIGNNEAG
+673 GKQSSYKLTVNRVKCQVTVYAANETGNYCIPVKTFTCSVG
-682 AATTAAKVREMGVD
+682 KAATPTHVGTYQTVRKSNPVELMGPSWGKYGTQINAYGDWFHSV
-696 AVIVTGGYDPSQ
+696 ACSNPDP
-708 YDGIIIPGGG
+708 
-718 DLDPS
+718 
-723 RYGQANTGS
+723 T
-732 SNIDNVL
+732 
-739 DDRQIDAVK
+739 
-748 RSAEAGKPVLGICK
+748 
-762 GIQLVNVAFGGTL
+762 
-775 NQNIGGHMGVWHSA
+775 
-789 HVVAGGWLSGV
+789 
-800 YSGSV
+800 YS
-805 SVLSYHHQSIRDLA
+805 LA
-819 PGFQVDMRAGDGTV
+819 
-833 EAISNSAKRVYGVQF
+833 
-848 HPEQMN
+848 
-854 NDAGNRCMKQFVA
+854 AGNYNMLGQPASHGCVRLCVRDAKWIYDNCGLYTTVVVSDTEYTPFDKVPTIKIPAGQNWDPTDTDA
-867 ICTN
+867 RR

>member
-32 TTVTQDSAENEQEQE
+32 TQDSAENEQAQE
-47 APKENSTDAAQIP
+47 ASKENETDAAQIP

-77 VTPTWEKHKTDGG
+77 VAPTWEKYKTDGG
-90 EAWRLKLG
+90 EVWRLKLG
-98 ESTDP
+98 
-103 DNDGYAHDTVYT
+103 DGYPYDTVYIIDGKT
-115 NDGKT
+115 YYVYTIDGKT
-120 YCFNEEGDMTTGYVK
+120 YCINEGGDMATGYVK
-135 VDASATDSS
+135 VDDSATG
-144 ATDPSAVKL
+144 PE
-153 DPGLY
+153 LY

-171 LGSMLKDCWAQE
+171 HGSMLKDCWAQE

-228 AGWVQ
+228 TGWVQ
-233 IENVWMKAGKGVA
+233 IENVWMKADKGVA

-265 DGSRDTS
+265 DGTRDTS
-272 KVNWQQINGN
+272 KVNWQQINGS

-351 YWIENGRVATGWRAI
+351 YWIENGRVATGWRVI

-449 VNGAW
+449 VKGVW

-476 LTGSGAMVE
+476 LTGSGAMAT
-485 GWAYIGGSWYYMV
+485 GWINLGGTWYYLN
-498 PGNGAM
+498 PGNGDM
-504 VGAGWHLIDNSWY
+504 VGAGWHLINNKWY
-517 YMNGSGAMCSNRWIG
+517 YFGGSGAMYSNRWIG
-532 NYYVGGSGAML
+532 NYYVGGNGEML

-550 YWVGADGNWIP
+550 YWVGADGKWIP
-561 NYDPDQ
+561 NYDPDV
-567 NAKWVQDGNTWYY
+567 NANWVKSENTWYY
-580 QRTDGSRITNS
+580 QRPDGSKLTNS
-591 WKKINGTWYYFA
+591 WKRIN
-603 GSGAMLTGWN
+603 
-613 VVGGSWYFFNG
+613 
-624 SGAMQ
+624 
-629 TGWGQVDGSWY
+629 GSWY
-640 YFGGDGAMKT
+640 YFGADGAMTT
-650 GWINDGKRN
+650 GWKYVDGYKFYFGTDGKMVQDVD
-659 YYLKPN
+659 K
-665 GVWKNILI
+665 LI
-673 GVIGNNEAG
+673 GKQSSYRITVNRVKCQVTVYAANETGNYCIPVKTFTCSVGKAG
-682 AATTAAKVREMGVD
+682 TPTHAGTYATLKKQNPVELMGPSWGKYGTQINNYGDWFHSVACSNPDPTYALAAGNYNMLGQPASHGCVRLCVRDAKWIYDNCGLYTRVD
-696 AVIVTGGYDPSQ
+696 ISDTEYTPFDKAPTIKIPASQNWDP
-708 YDGIIIPGGG
+708 
-718 DLDPS
+718 
-723 RYGQANTGS
+723 T
-732 SNIDNVL
+732 
-739 DDRQIDAVK
+739 DA
-748 RSAEAGKPVLGICK
+748 
-762 GIQLVNVAFGGTL
+762 
-775 NQNIGGHMGVWHSA
+775 
-789 HVVAGGWLSGV
+789 
-800 YSGSV
+800 
-805 SVLSYHHQSIRDLA
+805 D
-819 PGFQVDMRAGDGTV
+819 
-833 EAISNSAKRVYGVQF
+833 AKR
-848 HPEQMN
+848 
-854 NDAGNRCMKQFVA
+854 
-867 ICTN
+867 

>member
-1 MKKRRGILFALG
+1 MYVRKNTGGAQMKKRRGILFALG

-32 TTVTQDSAENEQEQE
+32 TTVTQDSVENEQAQE
-47 APKENSTDAAQIP
+47 ASKENETDAAQIP
-60 QIQDEEKS
+60 QIQDEEKT
-68 ADAAGAEKE
+68 ADADGKEKE
-77 VTPTWEKHKTDGG
+77 VTPTWEKYETENGDV
-90 EAWRLKLG
+90 WRLKLG
-98 ESTDP
+98 ESTPP
-103 DNDGYAHDTVYT
+103 DNDGYARDTVYT
-115 NDGKT
+115 NNGNTYYINKDG
-120 YCFNEEGDMTTGYVK
+120 NMSTGYVK
-135 VDASATDSS
+135 VDDS
-144 ATDPSAVKL
+144 ATDPSADKL
-153 DPGLY
+153 EPGLY

-163 GNDPSTDT
+163 GNDPSADT

-202 GEKAGWQQPEED
+202 GEKAGWQQPEKD

-246 AIQKAGWY
+246 TIQKAGWY

-351 YWIENGRVATGWRAI
+351 YWIENGRVATGWRVI

-404 TGWYLMNGTWY
+404 TGWYLLNGTWY

-449 VNGAW
+449 VKGVW

-462 MQTGWLNRG
+462 MVTGWLNRG

-476 LTGSGAMVE
+476 LTGSGAMAT
-485 GWAYIGGSWYYMV
+485 GWINLGGTWYYLN
-498 PGNGAM
+498 PGNGDM
-504 VGAGWHLIDNSWY
+504 VGAGWHLINNKWY
-517 YMNGSGAMCSNRWIG
+517 YFGGSGAMYSNRWIG
-532 NYYVGGSGAML
+532 NYYVGGNGEML

-550 YWVGADGNWIP
+550 YWVGADGKWIP
-561 NYDPDQ
+561 NYDPDV
-567 NAKWVQDGNTWYY
+567 NANWVKSGNTWYY
-580 QRTDGSRITNS
+580 QRPDGSKLTNS
-591 WKKINGTWYYFA
+591 WKRIN
-603 GSGAMLTGWN
+603 
-613 VVGGSWYFFNG
+613 
-624 SGAMQ
+624 
-629 TGWGQVDGSWY
+629 GSWY
-640 YFGGDGAMKT
+640 YFGADGAMTT
-650 GWINDGKRN
+650 GWKYVDGYKFYFGTDGKMVQDVD
-659 YYLKPN
+659 K
-665 GVWKNILI
+665 LI
-673 GVIGNNEAG
+673 GKQSSYRITVNRVKCQVTVYAANETGNYCIPVKTFTCSVGKAG
-682 AATTAAKVREMGVD
+682 TPTHAGTYATLKKQNPVELMGPSWGKYGTQINNYGDWFHSVACSNPDPTYALAAGNYNMLGQPASHGCVRLCVRDAKWIYDNCGLYTRVD
-696 AVIVTGGYDPSQ
+696 ISDTEYTPFDKAPTIKIPASQNWDP
-708 YDGIIIPGGG
+708 
-718 DLDPS
+718 
-723 RYGQANTGS
+723 T
-732 SNIDNVL
+732 
-739 DDRQIDAVK
+739 DA
-748 RSAEAGKPVLGICK
+748 
-762 GIQLVNVAFGGTL
+762 
-775 NQNIGGHMGVWHSA
+775 
-789 HVVAGGWLSGV
+789 
-800 YSGSV
+800 
-805 SVLSYHHQSIRDLA
+805 D
-819 PGFQVDMRAGDGTV
+819 
-833 EAISNSAKRVYGVQF
+833 AKR
-848 HPEQMN
+848 
-854 NDAGNRCMKQFVA
+854 
-867 ICTN
+867 

>member
-1 MKKRRGILFALG
+1 MKKRRSILFALG

-47 APKENSTDAAQIP
+47 ASKENETDAAQIP
-60 QIQDEEKS
+60 QIQDEEKT
-68 ADAAGAEKE
+68 ADADGKEKE
-77 VTPTWEKHKTDGG
+77 VTPTWEKYETENGD
-90 EAWRLKLG
+90 AWRLKLG
-98 ESTDP
+98 ESTPP
-103 DNDGYAHDTVYT
+103 DNDGYARDTVYT
-115 NDGKT
+115 NNGNT
-120 YCFNEEGDMTTGYVK
+120 YYINKDGDMSTGYVK
-135 VDASATDSS
+135 VDDS
-144 ATDPSAVKL
+144 ATDPSADKL
-153 DPGLY
+153 EPGLY

-163 GNDPSTDT
+163 GNDPSADT

-228 AGWVQ
+228 TGWVQ
-233 IENVWMKAGKGVA
+233 IENVWMKADKGVA
-246 AIQKAGWY
+246 AIQNAGWY

-265 DGSRDTS
+265 DGSRDIS
-272 KVNWQQINGN
+272 KVNWQQINGS
-282 WYFLKADGS
+282 WYFLKTDGS

-351 YWIENGRVATGWRAI
+351 YWIENGRVATGWRVI

-404 TGWYLMNGTWY
+404 TGWYLLNGTWY

-476 LTGSGAMVE
+476 LTGSGAMAT
-485 GWAYIGGSWYYMV
+485 GWINLGGTWYYLN
-498 PGNGAM
+498 PGNGDM
-504 VGAGWHLIDNSWY
+504 VGAGWHLINNKWY
-517 YMNGSGAMCSNRWIG
+517 YFGGSGAMYSNRWIG
-532 NYYVGGSGAML
+532 NYYVGGNGEML

-550 YWVGADGNWIP
+550 YWVGADGKWIP
-561 NYDPDQ
+561 NYDPDA
-567 NAKWVQDGNTWYY
+567 NANWVKSGNTWYY
-580 QRTDGSRITNS
+580 QRPDGSKLTNS
-591 WKKINGTWYYFA
+591 WKRIN
-603 GSGAMLTGWN
+603 
-613 VVGGSWYFFNG
+613 
-624 SGAMQ
+624 
-629 TGWGQVDGSWY
+629 GSWY
-640 YFGGDGAMKT
+640 YFGADGAMTT
-650 GWINDGKRN
+650 GWKYVDGYKFYFGTDGKMVQDVD
-659 YYLKPN
+659 K
-665 GVWKNILI
+665 LI
-673 GVIGNNEAG
+673 GKQSSYRITVNRVKCQVTVYAANETGNYCIPVKTFTCSVGKAG
-682 AATTAAKVREMGVD
+682 TPTHAGTYATLKKQNPVELMGPSWGKYGTQINNYGDWFHSVACSNPDPTYALAAGNYNMLGQPASHGCVRLCVRDAKWIYDNCGLYTRVD
-696 AVIVTGGYDPSQ
+696 ISDTEYTPFDKAPTIKIPAGQNWDP
-708 YDGIIIPGGG
+708 
-718 DLDPS
+718 
-723 RYGQANTGS
+723 T
-732 SNIDNVL
+732 
-739 DDRQIDAVK
+739 DA
-748 RSAEAGKPVLGICK
+748 
-762 GIQLVNVAFGGTL
+762 
-775 NQNIGGHMGVWHSA
+775 
-789 HVVAGGWLSGV
+789 
-800 YSGSV
+800 
-805 SVLSYHHQSIRDLA
+805 D
-819 PGFQVDMRAGDGTV
+819 
-833 EAISNSAKRVYGVQF
+833 AKR
-848 HPEQMN
+848 
-854 NDAGNRCMKQFVA
+854 
-867 ICTN
+867 

>member
-60 QIQDEEKS
+60 QIQDEEKT
-68 ADAAGAEKE
+68 ADADGKEKE
-77 VTPTWEKHKTDGG
+77 VTPTWEKYETENGDV
-90 EAWRLKLG
+90 WRLKLG
-98 ESTDP
+98 ESTPP
-103 DNDGYAHDTVYT
+103 DNDGYARDTVYT
-115 NDGKT
+115 NNGNT
-120 YCFNEEGDMTTGYVK
+120 YYINKDGDMSTGYVK
-135 VDASATDSS
+135 VDDS
-144 ATDPSAVKL
+144 ATDPSADKL
-153 DPGLY
+153 GPGLY

-163 GNDPSTDT
+163 GNDPSADT

-202 GEKAGWQQPEED
+202 GEKAGWQQPEKD

-246 AIQKAGWY
+246 TIQKAGWY

-351 YWIENGRVATGWRAI
+351 YWIENGRVATGWRVI

-449 VNGAW
+449 VKGVW

-476 LTGSGAMVE
+476 LTGSGAMAT
-485 GWAYIGGSWYYMV
+485 GWINLGGTWYYLN
-498 PGNGAM
+498 PGNGDM
-504 VGAGWHLIDNSWY
+504 VGAGWHLINNKWY
-517 YMNGSGAMCSNRWIG
+517 YFGGSGAMYSNRWIG
-532 NYYVGGSGAML
+532 NYYVGGNGEML

-550 YWVGADGNWIP
+550 YWVGADGKWIP
-561 NYDPDQ
+561 NYDPDV
-567 NAKWVQDGNTWYY
+567 NANWVKSGNTWYY
-580 QRTDGSRITNS
+580 QRPDGSKLTNS
-591 WKKINGTWYYFA
+591 WKRIN
-603 GSGAMLTGWN
+603 
-613 VVGGSWYFFNG
+613 
-624 SGAMQ
+624 
-629 TGWGQVDGSWY
+629 GSWY
-640 YFGGDGAMKT
+640 YFGADGAMTT
-650 GWINDGKRN
+650 GWKYVDGYKFYFGTDGKMVQDVD
-659 YYLKPN
+659 K
-665 GVWKNILI
+665 LI
-673 GVIGNNEAG
+673 GKQSSYRITVNRVKCQVTVYAANETGNYCIPVKTFTCSVGKAG
-682 AATTAAKVREMGVD
+682 TPTHAGTYATLKKQNPVELMGPSWGKYGTQINNYGDWFHSVACSNPDPTYALAAGNYNMLGQPASHGCVRLCVRDAKWIYDNCGLYTRVD
-696 AVIVTGGYDPSQ
+696 ISDTEYTPFDKAPTIKIPASQNWDP
-708 YDGIIIPGGG
+708 
-718 DLDPS
+718 
-723 RYGQANTGS
+723 T
-732 SNIDNVL
+732 
-739 DDRQIDAVK
+739 DA
-748 RSAEAGKPVLGICK
+748 
-762 GIQLVNVAFGGTL
+762 
-775 NQNIGGHMGVWHSA
+775 
-789 HVVAGGWLSGV
+789 
-800 YSGSV
+800 
-805 SVLSYHHQSIRDLA
+805 D
-819 PGFQVDMRAGDGTV
+819 
-833 EAISNSAKRVYGVQF
+833 AKR
-848 HPEQMN
+848 
-854 NDAGNRCMKQFVA
+854 
-867 ICTN
+867 

>member
-1 MKKRRGILFALG
+1 MYVRKNTGGEQMKKRRGILFALG
-13 IVLTLSVAV
+13 IVLSLSVAV

-32 TTVTQDSAENEQEQE
+32 TTVTQDSVENEQEQE
-47 APKENSTDAAQIP
+47 ASKENETDAAQIP

-77 VTPTWEKHKTDGG
+77 VAPTWEKHKTDGG

-98 ESTDP
+98 ESTAP

-120 YCFNEEGDMTTGYVK
+120 YYINKDGDMTTGYVK
-135 VDASATDSS
+135 VDDS

-190 HYLGSDGKAVNT
+190 HYLGSDGKAENT
-202 GEKAGWQQPEED
+202 GKKTGWQQPEED

-228 AGWVQ
+228 TGWVQ
-233 IENVWMKAGKGVA
+233 IENVWMKADKGVA
-246 AIQKAGWY
+246 AIQNAGWY

-265 DGSRDTS
+265 DGTRDAS
-272 KVNWQQINGN
+272 KVNWQQINGS
-282 WYFLKADGS
+282 WYFLKTDGS

-343 WQQMNGSW
+343 WQQMNGAW
-351 YWIENGRVATGWRAI
+351 YWIENGRVATGWRVI
-366 NGKWYY
+366 NGKRYY

-404 TGWYLMNGTWY
+404 TGWYLLNGTWY

-449 VNGAW
+449 VKGVW

-476 LTGSGAMVE
+476 LTGSGAMAT
-485 GWAYIGGSWYYMV
+485 GWINLGGTWYYLN
-498 PGNGAM
+498 PGNGDM
-504 VGAGWHLIDNSWY
+504 MGAGWHLINNKWY
-517 YMNGSGAMCSNRWIG
+517 YFGGSGAMYSNRWIG
-532 NYYVGGSGAML
+532 NYYVGGNGDML

-550 YWVGADGNWIP
+550 YWVGADGKWIP
-561 NYDPDQ
+561 NYDPDA
-567 NAKWVQDGNTWYY
+567 NANWVKSGNTWYY
-580 QRTDGSRITNS
+580 QRPDGSKLTNS
-591 WKKINGTWYYFA
+591 WKRIN
-603 GSGAMLTGWN
+603 
-613 VVGGSWYFFNG
+613 
-624 SGAMQ
+624 
-629 TGWGQVDGSWY
+629 GSWY
-640 YFGGDGAMKT
+640 YFGADGAMTT
-650 GWINDGKRN
+650 GWKYVDGYKFYFGTDGKMVQDVD
-659 YYLKPN
+659 K
-665 GVWKNILI
+665 LI
-673 GVIGNNEAG
+673 GKQSSYRITVNRVKCQVTVYAANETGNYCIPVKTFTCSVGKAG
-682 AATTAAKVREMGVD
+682 TPTHAGTYATLKKQNPVELM
-696 AVIVTGGYDPSQ
+696 
-708 YDGIIIPGGG
+708 
-718 DLDPS
+718 
-723 RYGQANTGS
+723 GS
-732 SNIDNVL
+732 SWGKYGTQINNYGDWFHSVACSNPDPTYALAAGNYNMLGQPASHGCVRLCVRDAKWIYDNCGLYTRV
-739 DDRQIDAVK
+739 DISDTEYTPFDKAPTIKIPASQNWDPTDA
-748 RSAEAGKPVLGICK
+748 
-762 GIQLVNVAFGGTL
+762 
-775 NQNIGGHMGVWHSA
+775 
-789 HVVAGGWLSGV
+789 
-800 YSGSV
+800 
-805 SVLSYHHQSIRDLA
+805 D
-819 PGFQVDMRAGDGTV
+819 
-833 EAISNSAKRVYGVQF
+833 AKR
-848 HPEQMN
+848 
-854 NDAGNRCMKQFVA
+854 
-867 ICTN
+867 

>member
-22 PAVAAENVTG
+22 PTIAAENVTG

-47 APKENSTDAAQIP
+47 ASKENETDAAQIP

-68 ADAAGAEKE
+68 ADAAGAEKK
-77 VTPTWEKHKTDGG
+77 VAPTWEKHNTNGG

-98 ESTDP
+98 E
-103 DNDGYAHDTVYT
+103 NRYAHDTFYI

-120 YCFNEEGDMTTGYVK
+120 YCFNEEDDMTTGYVK

-153 DPGLY
+153 EPGLY

-163 GNDPSTDT
+163 GNDPSADT

-190 HYLGSDGKAVNT
+190 YYLGSDGNAVNT
-202 GEKAGWQQPEED
+202 GEKTGWQQPEED

-228 AGWVQ
+228 TGWVQ
-233 IENVWMKAGKGVA
+233 IENVWMKADKGVA
-246 AIQKAGWY
+246 AIQNAGWY

-265 DGSRDTS
+265 DGTRDTS
-272 KVNWQQINGN
+272 KVNWQQINGS

-343 WQQMNGSW
+343 WQQMNDFW
-351 YWIENGRVATGWRAI
+351 YWIENGRVATGWRVI

-476 LTGSGAMVE
+476 LTGSGAMAT
-485 GWAYIGGSWYYMV
+485 GWINLGGTWYYLN
-498 PGNGAM
+498 PGNGDM
-504 VGAGWHLIDNSWY
+504 VGAGWHLINNKWY
-517 YMNGSGAMCSNRWIG
+517 YFGGSGAMYSNRWIG
-532 NYYVGGSGAML
+532 NYYVGGNGEML
-543 TNTWVGS
+543 SNTWVGS
-550 YWVGADGNWIP
+550 YWVGADGKWIP
-561 NYDPDQ
+561 NYDPDA
-567 NAKWVQDGNTWYY
+567 NANWVKSGNTWYY
-580 QRTDGSRITNS
+580 QRPDGSKLTNS
-591 WKKINGTWYYFA
+591 WKRIN
-603 GSGAMLTGWN
+603 
-613 VVGGSWYFFNG
+613 
-624 SGAMQ
+624 
-629 TGWGQVDGSWY
+629 GSWY
-640 YFGGDGAMKT
+640 YFGADGAMTT
-650 GWINDGKRN
+650 GWKYVDGYKFYFGTDGKMVQDVD
-659 YYLKPN
+659 K
-665 GVWKNILI
+665 LI
-673 GVIGNNEAG
+673 GKQSSYKLTVNRVKCQVTVYAANETGNYCIPVKTFTCSVG
-682 AATTAAKVREMGVD
+682 KAATPTHVGTYQTVRKSNPVELMGPSWGKYGTQINAYGDWFHSV
-696 AVIVTGGYDPSQ
+696 ACSNPDP
-708 YDGIIIPGGG
+708 
-718 DLDPS
+718 
-723 RYGQANTGS
+723 T
-732 SNIDNVL
+732 
-739 DDRQIDAVK
+739 
-748 RSAEAGKPVLGICK
+748 
-762 GIQLVNVAFGGTL
+762 
-775 NQNIGGHMGVWHSA
+775 
-789 HVVAGGWLSGV
+789 
-800 YSGSV
+800 YS
-805 SVLSYHHQSIRDLA
+805 LA
-819 PGFQVDMRAGDGTV
+819 
-833 EAISNSAKRVYGVQF
+833 
-848 HPEQMN
+848 
-854 NDAGNRCMKQFVA
+854 AGNYNMLGQPASHGCVRLCVRDAKWIYDNCGLYTTVVVSDTEYTPFDKVPTIKIPAGQNWDPTDTDA
-867 ICTN
+867 RR

>member
-13 IVLTLSVAV
+13 IVLSLSVAV

-32 TTVTQDSAENEQEQE
+32 TTVTQDSVENEQAQE
-47 APKENSTDAAQIP
+47 ASKENETDAAQIP
-60 QIQDEEKS
+60 QIQDEEKT
-68 ADAAGAEKE
+68 ADADGKEKE
-77 VTPTWEKHKTDGG
+77 VTPTWEKYETENGDV
-90 EAWRLKLG
+90 WRLKLG
-98 ESTDP
+98 ESTPP
-103 DNDGYAHDTVYT
+103 DNDGYARDTVYT
-115 NDGKT
+115 NNGNTYYINKDG
-120 YCFNEEGDMTTGYVK
+120 NMSTGYVK
-135 VDASATDSS
+135 VDDS
-144 ATDPSAVKL
+144 ATDPSADKL
-153 DPGLY
+153 EPGLY

-163 GNDPSTDT
+163 GNDPSADT

-202 GEKAGWQQPEED
+202 GEKAGWQQPEKD

-246 AIQKAGWY
+246 TIQKAGWY

-351 YWIENGRVATGWRAI
+351 YWIENGRVATGWRVI

-449 VNGAW
+449 VKGVW

-476 LTGSGAMVE
+476 LTGSGAMAT
-485 GWAYIGGSWYYMV
+485 GWINLGGTWYYLN
-498 PGNGAM
+498 PGNGDM
-504 VGAGWHLIDNSWY
+504 VGAGWHLINNKWY
-517 YMNGSGAMCSNRWIG
+517 YFGGSGAMYSNRWIG
-532 NYYVGGSGAML
+532 NYYVGGNGEML

-550 YWVGADGNWIP
+550 YWVGADGKWIP
-561 NYDPDQ
+561 NYDPDV
-567 NAKWVQDGNTWYY
+567 NANWVKSGNTWYY
-580 QRTDGSRITNS
+580 QRPDGSKLTNS
-591 WKKINGTWYYFA
+591 WKRIN
-603 GSGAMLTGWN
+603 
-613 VVGGSWYFFNG
+613 
-624 SGAMQ
+624 
-629 TGWGQVDGSWY
+629 GSWY
-640 YFGGDGAMKT
+640 YFGADGAMTT
-650 GWINDGKRN
+650 GWKYVDGYKFYFGTDGKMVQDVD
-659 YYLKPN
+659 K
-665 GVWKNILI
+665 LI
-673 GVIGNNEAG
+673 GKQSSYRITVNRVKCQVTVYAANETGNYCIPVKTFTCSVGKAG
-682 AATTAAKVREMGVD
+682 TPTHAGTYATLKKQNPVELMGPSWGKYGTQINNYGDWFHSVACSNPDPTYALAAGNYNMLGQPASHGCVRLCVRDAKWIYDNCGLYTRVD
-696 AVIVTGGYDPSQ
+696 ISDTEYTPFDKAPTIKIPASQNWDP
-708 YDGIIIPGGG
+708 
-718 DLDPS
+718 
-723 RYGQANTGS
+723 T
-732 SNIDNVL
+732 
-739 DDRQIDAVK
+739 DA
-748 RSAEAGKPVLGICK
+748 
-762 GIQLVNVAFGGTL
+762 
-775 NQNIGGHMGVWHSA
+775 
-789 HVVAGGWLSGV
+789 
-800 YSGSV
+800 
-805 SVLSYHHQSIRDLA
+805 D
-819 PGFQVDMRAGDGTV
+819 
-833 EAISNSAKRVYGVQF
+833 AKR
-848 HPEQMN
+848 
-854 NDAGNRCMKQFVA
+854 
-867 ICTN
+867 

>member
-1 MKKRRGILFALG
+1 LYVRKNTGGEQMKKRRGILFALG
-13 IVLTLSVAV
+13 IVLSLSVAV

-32 TTVTQDSAENEQEQE
+32 TTVTQDSVENEQAQE
-47 APKENSTDAAQIP
+47 ASKENETDAAQIP
-60 QIQDEEKS
+60 QIQDEEKT
-68 ADAAGAEKE
+68 ADADGKEKE
-77 VTPTWEKHKTDGG
+77 VTPTWEKYETENGDV
-90 EAWRLKLG
+90 WRLKLG
-98 ESTDP
+98 ESTPP
-103 DNDGYAHDTVYT
+103 DNDGCARDTVYT
-115 NDGKT
+115 NNGNTYYINKDG
-120 YCFNEEGDMTTGYVK
+120 NMSTGYVK
-135 VDASATDSS
+135 VDDS
-144 ATDPSAVKL
+144 ATDPSADKL
-153 DPGLY
+153 EPGLY

-163 GNDPSTDT
+163 GNDPSADT

-202 GEKAGWQQPEED
+202 GEKAGWQQPEKD

-246 AIQKAGWY
+246 TIQKAGWY

-351 YWIENGRVATGWRAI
+351 YWIENGRVATGWRVI

-449 VNGAW
+449 VKGVW

-476 LTGSGAMVE
+476 LTGSGAMAT
-485 GWAYIGGSWYYMV
+485 GWINLGGTWYYLN
-498 PGNGAM
+498 PGNGDM
-504 VGAGWHLIDNSWY
+504 VGAGWHLINNKWY
-517 YMNGSGAMCSNRWIG
+517 YFGGSGAMYSNRWIG
-532 NYYVGGSGAML
+532 NYYVGGNGEML

-550 YWVGADGNWIP
+550 YWVGADGKWIP
-561 NYDPDQ
+561 NYDPDV
-567 NAKWVQDGNTWYY
+567 NANWVKSGNTWYY
-580 QRTDGSRITNS
+580 QRPDGSKLTNS
-591 WKKINGTWYYFA
+591 WKRIN
-603 GSGAMLTGWN
+603 
-613 VVGGSWYFFNG
+613 
-624 SGAMQ
+624 
-629 TGWGQVDGSWY
+629 GSWY
-640 YFGGDGAMKT
+640 YFGADGAMTT
-650 GWINDGKRN
+650 GWKYVDGYKFYFGTDGKMVQDVD
-659 YYLKPN
+659 K
-665 GVWKNILI
+665 LI
-673 GVIGNNEAG
+673 GKQSSYRITVNRVKCQVTVYAANETGNYCIPVKTFTCSVGKAG
-682 AATTAAKVREMGVD
+682 TPTHAGTYATLKKQNPVELMGPSWGKYGTQINNYGDWFHSVACSNPDPTYALAAGNYNMLGQPASHGCVRLCVRDAKWIYDNCGLYTRVD
-696 AVIVTGGYDPSQ
+696 ISDTEYTPFDKAPTIKIPASQNWDP
-708 YDGIIIPGGG
+708 
-718 DLDPS
+718 
-723 RYGQANTGS
+723 T
-732 SNIDNVL
+732 
-739 DDRQIDAVK
+739 DA
-748 RSAEAGKPVLGICK
+748 
-762 GIQLVNVAFGGTL
+762 
-775 NQNIGGHMGVWHSA
+775 
-789 HVVAGGWLSGV
+789 
-800 YSGSV
+800 
-805 SVLSYHHQSIRDLA
+805 D
-819 PGFQVDMRAGDGTV
+819 
-833 EAISNSAKRVYGVQF
+833 AKR
-848 HPEQMN
+848 
-854 NDAGNRCMKQFVA
+854 
-867 ICTN
+867 

>member
-1 MKKRRGILFALG
+1 MYVRKNTGGEQMKKRRGILFALG

-32 TTVTQDSAENEQEQE
+32 TTVTQDSVENEQEQE
-47 APKENSTDAAQIP
+47 ASKENETDAAQIP

-68 ADAAGAEKE
+68 ADAAGAEKK
-77 VTPTWEKHKTDGG
+77 VAPTWEKHKTDGG

-98 ESTDP
+98 ENS
-103 DNDGYAHDTVYT
+103 YAHDTFYI
-115 NDGKT
+115 NNGKT
-120 YCFNEEGDMTTGYVK
+120 YYINKDGDMTTGYVK
-135 VDASATDSS
+135 VDHPATDL
-144 ATDPSAVKL
+144 SAVKF

-190 HYLGSDGKAVNT
+190 HYLGSNGKAGNT
-202 GEKAGWQQPEED
+202 GEKTGWQQPEED

-228 AGWVQ
+228 TGWVQ
-233 IENVWMKAGKGVA
+233 IENVWMKADKGVA
-246 AIQKAGWY
+246 AIQNAGWY

-265 DGSRDTS
+265 DGTRDTS
-272 KVNWQQINGN
+272 KVNWQQINGS

-343 WQQMNGSW
+343 WQQMNGAW
-351 YWIENGRVATGWRAI
+351 YWIENGRVATGWRVI

-404 TGWYLMNGTWY
+404 TGWYQLNGTWY

-449 VNGAW
+449 VKGVW

-476 LTGSGAMVE
+476 LTGSGAMAT
-485 GWAYIGGSWYYMV
+485 GWINLGGTWYYLN
-498 PGNGAM
+498 PGNGDM
-504 VGAGWHLIDNSWY
+504 VGAGWHLINNQWY
-517 YMNGSGAMCSNRWIG
+517 YFGGSGAMYSNRWIG
-532 NYYVGGSGAML
+532 NYYVGGNGNML
-543 TNTWVGS
+543 SNTWVGS
-550 YWVGADGNWIP
+550 YWVGADGKWIP
-561 NYDPDQ
+561 NYDPDA
-567 NAKWVQDGNTWYY
+567 NANWVKSGNTWYY
-580 QRTDGSRITNS
+580 QRPDGSKLTNS
-591 WKKINGTWYYFA
+591 WKRIN
-603 GSGAMLTGWN
+603 
-613 VVGGSWYFFNG
+613 
-624 SGAMQ
+624 
-629 TGWGQVDGSWY
+629 GSWY
-640 YFGGDGAMKT
+640 YFGADGAMTT
-650 GWINDGKRN
+650 GWKYVDGYKFYFGTDGKMVQDVD
-659 YYLKPN
+659 K
-665 GVWKNILI
+665 LI
-673 GVIGNNEAG
+673 GKQSSYKLTVNRVKCQVTVYAANETGNYCIPVKTFTCSVGKAG
-682 AATTAAKVREMGVD
+682 TPTHAGTYATLKKQNPVELMGPSWGKYGTQINNYGDWFHSVACSNPDPTYALAAGNYNMLGQPASHGCVRLCVRDAKWIYDNCGLYTRVD
-696 AVIVTGGYDPSQ
+696 ISDTEYTPFDKAPTIKIPASQNWDP
-708 YDGIIIPGGG
+708 
-718 DLDPS
+718 
-723 RYGQANTGS
+723 T
-732 SNIDNVL
+732 
-739 DDRQIDAVK
+739 DA
-748 RSAEAGKPVLGICK
+748 
-762 GIQLVNVAFGGTL
+762 
-775 NQNIGGHMGVWHSA
+775 
-789 HVVAGGWLSGV
+789 
-800 YSGSV
+800 
-805 SVLSYHHQSIRDLA
+805 D
-819 PGFQVDMRAGDGTV
+819 
-833 EAISNSAKRVYGVQF
+833 AKR
-848 HPEQMN
+848 
-854 NDAGNRCMKQFVA
+854 
-867 ICTN
+867 